1 MLDGGT
7 IRVGI
12 TVDDEQAQLSL
23 KNLKDN
29 VKNTSTSIDKYSAG
43 IEKIGKV
50 AGRVGLASVGAITKI
65 GKSALDAY
73 ANYEQLVGGVDK
85 LFGKSSSTVI
95 KNANKAYQTAGV
107 SANKYI
113 EQATSFS
120 ASLISSLNGDTQKA
134 AKITDM
140 AIRDMSDNVN
150 VFGSN
155 MDDVQRAYQG
165 FSKQNYTMLDNL
177 KLGYGGTKTE
187 MERLLKDAEKISG
200 VKYDINNLSDVYEAI
215 HVIQEEMG
223 ITGTTAKEAADTIQG
238 SVNTMKSAW
247 ENWLTAIG
255 SGSEKDIQKTTKAL
269 TKSIGNVGKNA
280 LPVIKNVLTSMKG
293 LVAFASTAFGVKL
306 VSKMILAT
314 NNLKKFKAATEGASA
329 ISGVFSGKLKAS
341 DAILG
346 STGSKVGKLAS
357 NFKFLG
363 LQGAAAAGVL
373 GTLVG
378 ALALTA
384 YGISEAYKSTHKHR
398 LETEEMIKSNQR
410 SIDNVAAVAREA
422 ENYADKL
429 TALNDKQDKTSQ
441 DIDLMAEYVKKL
453 NELYPDLNL
462 KIDKHTGKIT
472 KDGEEIKDLNKYLEK
487 NIELLREQ
495 AEAEVHKKNYK
506 KAIEKKVEDESKMP
520 DVKQNYD
527 EAKEAYNQAK
537 QSGYV
542 SPQVSQELQR
552 AKAEYHDLAR
562 AIIEDTKEVNKQE
575 INIKGWKNITK
586 EAKEAGIK
594 MSDSLKESIK
604 SGQMKLPTKP
614 SDWKKALKLQSMV
627 DEVKRSGK
635 KIPESVSEA
644 MANGDYDKGI
654 DKMERSLKK
663 STDKTS
669 KSVEKAASKSIK
681 GSFEKNIKAIQK
693 KANKNPVKFKG
704 DTKDINKKVAQTNS
718 KKLNDKTSKLKGNL
732 KDAIDKI
739 KTVNS
744 KRLNSK
750 TSKLNAKD
758 LASKVINK
766 INNKR
771 LKDKTLNIKGV
782 LTGLSAK
789 VKKALGLRRGTREI
803 PYDGY
808 QAELHKG
815 ERVLTATEN
824 NQYERMMAGFS
835 SIGTNDKQIV
845 ELINALKNNSI
856 TVITQV
862 DGRTLAQTT
871 APYMSDEIDKINYR
885 TNRKLGYV

>member
-12 TVDDEQAQLSL
+12 TVDDGQAQLSL
-23 KNLKDN
+23 KNLKDS
-29 VKNTSTSIDKYSAG
+29 VKDTSTSIDKYSAG

-50 AGRVGLASVGAITKI
+50 AGRIGLASVGAITKI
-65 GKSALDAY
+65 SKSALDAY

-85 LFGKSSSTVI
+85 LFGKSSSTII
-95 KNANKAYQTAGV
+95 KNANKAYKTAGV
-107 SANKYI
+107 SANKYM

-155 MDDVQRAYQG
+155 MEDIQRAYQG
-165 FSKQNYTMLDNL
+165 FAKQNYTMLDNL

-200 VKYDINNLSDVYEAI
+200 VKYDISNLSDVYEAI
-215 HVIQEEMG
+215 HVIQKEMN
-223 ITGTTAKEAADTIQG
+223 ITGTTAKEAADTIEG

-269 TKSIGNVGKNA
+269 TKSISNVGKNA
-280 LPVIKNVLTSMKG
+280 LPVIKNVLKSMKG

-314 NNLKKFKAATEGASA
+314 NNLKKFKAATDGASA
-329 ISGVFSGKLKAS
+329 MSGVFSGKLKAS

-346 STGSKVGKLAS
+346 STGNKVGKLAS

-363 LQGAAAAGVL
+363 VQGAAAAGAL

-429 TALNDKQDKTSQ
+429 TALNDKQDKTKQ

-472 KDGEEIKDLNKYLEK
+472 ADGKEINDLNKYLER

-495 AEAEVHKKNYK
+495 AEAEVHKKNYQ
-506 KAIEKKVEDESKMP
+506 KAIEKKVEDEGKMP
-520 DVKQNYD
+520 DVKQNYE
-527 EAKEAYNQAK
+527 EAKDAYNQAK
-537 QSGYV
+537 KSGYV

-552 AKAEYHDLAR
+552 AKSEYHDLAR
-562 AIIEDTKEVNKQE
+562 AIIEDTKEINKQE

-594 MSDSLKESIK
+594 MSDTLKQSIQ

-614 SDWKKALKLQSMV
+614 SDWKKALQLQSMV
-627 DEVKRSGK
+627 DEAKRSGK
-635 KIPESVSEA
+635 KIPESVSKA
-644 MANGDYDKGI
+644 MAEGNYDKGI
-654 DKMERSLKK
+654 NKMKK
-663 STDKTS
+663 
-669 KSVEKAASKSIK
+669 VV
-681 GSFEKNIKAIQK
+681 K
-693 KANKNPVKFKG
+693 KATKESQKEADKNPTKFKG
-704 DTKDINKKVAQTNS
+704 DTKDIDKKVKSTNS
-718 KKLNDKTSKLKGNL
+718 KKLKDKTSKLKGEL
-732 KDAIDKI
+732 KDVVQKI
-739 KTVNS
+739 SNVNKT
-744 KRLNSK
+744 KLKDK

-758 LASKVINK
+758 KASSVISS
-766 INNKR
+766 INGKK

-782 LTGLSAK
+782 LKGISAK
-789 VKKALGLRRGTREI
+789 AKKALGLRRGTREI

-815 ERVLTATEN
+815 ERVLTANEN
-824 NQYERMMAGFS
+824 NQYEKMISGFS
-835 SIGTNDKQIV
+835 SIGTNDQQIV

-862 DGRTLAQTT
+862 DGKTLAKTT
-871 APYMSDEIDKINYR
+871 APYISDEINKIDYR

>member
-12 TVDDEQAQLSL
+12 TVDDGQAQLSL
-23 KNLKDN
+23 KNLKDS
-29 VKNTSTSIDKYSAG
+29 VKDTSTSIDKYSAG

-50 AGRVGLASVGAITKI
+50 AGRIGLASVGAITKI
-65 GKSALDAY
+65 SKSALDAY

-85 LFGKSSSTVI
+85 LFGKSSSTII
-95 KNANKAYQTAGV
+95 KNANKAYRTAGV
-107 SANKYI
+107 SANKYM

-155 MDDVQRAYQG
+155 MEDIQRAYQG
-165 FSKQNYTMLDNL
+165 FAKQNYTMLDNL

-200 VKYDINNLSDVYEAI
+200 VKYDISNLSDVYEAI
-215 HVIQEEMG
+215 HVIQKEMN
-223 ITGTTAKEAADTIQG
+223 ITGTTAKEAADTIEG

-255 SGSEKDIQKTTKAL
+255 SGSEKDIQRTTKAL
-269 TKSIGNVGKNA
+269 TKSISNVGKNA
-280 LPVIKNVLTSMKG
+280 LPVIKNVLKSMKG

-314 NNLKKFKAATEGASA
+314 NNLKKFKAATDGASA
-329 ISGVFSGKLKAS
+329 MSGVFSGKLKAS

-346 STGSKVGKLAS
+346 STGNKVGKLAS

-363 LQGAAAAGVL
+363 VQGAAAAGAL

-429 TALNDKQDKTSQ
+429 TALNNKQDKTKQ

-472 KDGEEIKDLNKYLEK
+472 ADGKEINDLNKYLER
-487 NIELLREQ
+487 NIELLKQQ
-495 AEAEVHKKNYK
+495 AEADVYKKNYK

-520 DVKQNYD
+520 DVKQNYE
-527 EAKEAYNQAK
+527 EAKDAYNQAK
-537 QSGYV
+537 KSGYV

-562 AIIEDTKEVNKQE
+562 AIIEDTKEINKQE
-575 INIKGWKNITK
+575 INITGWKNITK
-586 EAKEAGIK
+586 DAKKAGVDISDTLKEALQK
-594 MSDSLKESIK
+594 
-604 SGQMKLPTKP
+604 GQMKLPTKP
-614 SDWKKALKLQSMV
+614 SDWKKALQLQSMV
-627 DEVKRSGK
+627 DEAKRSGK
-635 KIPESVSEA
+635 KIPESVSKA
-644 MANGDYDKGI
+644 MADGNYDKGI
-654 DKMERSLKK
+654 NKMKK
-663 STDKTS
+663 
-669 KSVEKAASKSIK
+669 VV
-681 GSFEKNIKAIQK
+681 K
-693 KANKNPVKFKG
+693 KATKESQKEADKNPTKFKG
-704 DTKDINKKVAQTNS
+704 DTKDIDKKVKSTNNKKL
-718 KKLNDKTSKLKGNL
+718 KDKTSKLKGEL
-732 KDAIDKI
+732 KDVVQKI
-739 KTVNS
+739 NNVN
-744 KRLNSK
+744 KQKLKDK

-758 LASKVINK
+758 KASSVISS
-766 INNKR
+766 INNKK

-782 LTGLSAK
+782 LKGISAK
-789 VKKALGLRRGTREI
+789 AKKALGLRRGTREI

-815 ERVLTATEN
+815 ERVLTANEN
-824 NQYERMMAGFS
+824 NQYEKMISGFS
-835 SIGTNDKQIV
+835 SIGTNDQQIV

-862 DGRTLAQTT
+862 DGKTLAKTT
-871 APYMSDEIDKINYR
+871 APYISDEINKIDYR

>member
-12 TVDDEQAQLSL
+12 TVDDGQAQLSL
-23 KNLKDN
+23 KNLKDS
-29 VKNTSTSIDKYSAG
+29 VKDTSTSIDKYSAG

-50 AGRVGLASVGAITKI
+50 AGRIGLASVGAITKI
-65 GKSALDAY
+65 SKSALDAY

-85 LFGKSSSTVI
+85 LFGKSSSTII
-95 KNANKAYQTAGV
+95 KNANKAYRTAGV
-107 SANKYI
+107 SANKYM

-120 ASLISSLNGDTQKA
+120 ASLISSLNGNTQKA

-155 MDDVQRAYQG
+155 MEDIQRAYQG
-165 FSKQNYTMLDNL
+165 FAKQNYTMLDNL
-177 KLGYGGTKTE
+177 KLGYGGTRTE

-200 VKYDINNLSDVYEAI
+200 VKYDISNLSDVYEAI
-215 HVIQEEMG
+215 HVIQKEMN
-223 ITGTTAKEAADTIQG
+223 ITGTTAKEAADTIEG

-255 SGSEKDIQKTTKAL
+255 SGSEKDIQRTTKAL
-269 TKSIGNVGKNA
+269 TKSISNVGKNA
-280 LPVIKNVLTSMKG
+280 LPVIKNVLKSMKG

-306 VSKMILAT
+306 ISKIILAT
-314 NNLKKFKAATEGASA
+314 NNLKKFKAATDGASA
-329 ISGVFSGKLKAS
+329 MSGVFSGKLKAS

-346 STGSKVGKLAS
+346 STGNKVGKLAS

-363 LQGAAAAGVL
+363 VQGAAAAGVL

-429 TALNDKQDKTSQ
+429 TALNDKQDKTKQ

-472 KDGEEIKDLNKYLEK
+472 ADGKEINDLNKYLER
-487 NIELLREQ
+487 NIDLLKQQ
-495 AEAEVHKKNYK
+495 AEADVYKKNYK

-527 EAKEAYNQAK
+527 EAKDAYNQAK
-537 QSGYV
+537 KSGYV

-552 AKAEYHDLAR
+552 AKSEYHDLAR
-562 AIIEDTKEVNKQE
+562 AIIEDTKEINKQE

-594 MSDSLKESIK
+594 MSDTLKQSIQ

-614 SDWKKALKLQSMV
+614 SDWKKALQLQSLV
-627 DEVKRSGK
+627 DEAKRSGK
-635 KIPESVSEA
+635 KIPESVSKA
-644 MANGDYDKGI
+644 MANGNYDKGI
-654 DKMERSLKK
+654 NKMKK
-663 STDKTS
+663 
-669 KSVEKAASKSIK
+669 VV
-681 GSFEKNIKAIQK
+681 K
-693 KANKNPVKFKG
+693 KATKESQKEADKNPTKFKG
-704 DTKDINKKVAQTNS
+704 DTKDIDKKVKSTNS
-718 KKLNDKTSKLKGNL
+718 KKLKDKTSKLKGEL
-732 KDAIDKI
+732 KDVVQKI
-739 KTVNS
+739 SSVNKT
-744 KRLNSK
+744 KLKDK

-758 LASKVINK
+758 KASSVISS
-766 INNKR
+766 INGKK

-782 LTGLSAK
+782 LKGISAK
-789 VKKALGLRRGTREI
+789 AKKALGLRRGTREI

-815 ERVLTATEN
+815 ERVLTANEN
-824 NQYERMMAGFS
+824 NQYEKMISGFS
-835 SIGTNDKQIV
+835 SIGTNDQQIV

-862 DGRTLAQTT
+862 DGKTLAKTT
-871 APYMSDEIDKINYR
+871 APYISDEINKIDYR

>member
-12 TVDDEQAQLSL
+12 TVDDGQAQLSL
-23 KNLKDN
+23 KNLKDS
-29 VKNTSTSIDKYSAG
+29 VKDTSTSIDKYSAG

-50 AGRVGLASVGAITKI
+50 AGRIGLASVGAITKI
-65 GKSALDAY
+65 SKSALDAY

-85 LFGKSSSTVI
+85 LFGKSSSTII
-95 KNANKAYQTAGV
+95 KNANKAYRTAGV
-107 SANKYI
+107 SANKYM

-155 MDDVQRAYQG
+155 MEDIQRAYQG
-165 FSKQNYTMLDNL
+165 FAKQNYTMLDNL

-200 VKYDINNLSDVYEAI
+200 VKYDISNLSDVYEAI
-215 HVIQEEMG
+215 HVIQKEMN
-223 ITGTTAKEAADTIQG
+223 ITGTTAKEAADTIEG

-269 TKSIGNVGKNA
+269 TKSISNVGKNA
-280 LPVIKNVLTSMKG
+280 LPVIKNVLKSMKG

-306 VSKMILAT
+306 ISKIILAT
-314 NNLKKFKAATEGASA
+314 NNLKKFKAATDGASA
-329 ISGVFSGKLKAS
+329 MSGVFSGKLKAS

-346 STGSKVGKLAS
+346 STGNKVGKLAS

-363 LQGAAAAGVL
+363 VQGAAAAGVL

-429 TALNDKQDKTSQ
+429 TALNDKQDKTKQ

-472 KDGEEIKDLNKYLEK
+472 ADGKEINDLNKYLER
-487 NIELLREQ
+487 NIDLLKQQ
-495 AEAEVHKKNYK
+495 AEADVYKKNYK

-527 EAKEAYNQAK
+527 EAKDAYNQAK
-537 QSGYV
+537 KSGYV

-552 AKAEYHDLAR
+552 AKSEYHDLAR
-562 AIIEDTKEVNKQE
+562 AIIEDTKEINKQE

-594 MSDSLKESIK
+594 MSDTLKQSIQ

-614 SDWKKALKLQSMV
+614 SDWKKALQLQSLV
-627 DEVKRSGK
+627 DEAKRSGK
-635 KIPESVSEA
+635 KIPESVSKA
-644 MANGDYDKGI
+644 MANGNYDKGI
-654 DKMERSLKK
+654 NKMKK
-663 STDKTS
+663 
-669 KSVEKAASKSIK
+669 VV
-681 GSFEKNIKAIQK
+681 K
-693 KANKNPVKFKG
+693 KATKESQKEADKNPTKFKG
-704 DTKDINKKVAQTNS
+704 DTKDIDKKVKSTNS
-718 KKLNDKTSKLKGNL
+718 KKLKDKTSKLKGEL
-732 KDAIDKI
+732 KDVVQKI
-739 KTVNS
+739 SSVNKT
-744 KRLNSK
+744 KLKDK

-758 LASKVINK
+758 KASSVISS
-766 INNKR
+766 INGKK

-782 LTGLSAK
+782 LKGISAK
-789 VKKALGLRRGTREI
+789 AKKALGLRRGTREI

-815 ERVLTATEN
+815 ERVLTANEN
-824 NQYERMMAGFS
+824 NQYEKMISGFS
-835 SIGTNDKQIV
+835 SIGTNDQQIV

-862 DGRTLAQTT
+862 DGKTLAKTT
-871 APYMSDEIDKINYR
+871 APYISDEINKIDYR

>member
-12 TVDDEQAQLSL
+12 TVDDGQAQLSL
-23 KNLKDN
+23 KNLKDS
-29 VKNTSTSIDKYSAG
+29 VKDTSTSIDKYSAG

-50 AGRVGLASVGAITKI
+50 AGRIGLASVGAITKI
-65 GKSALDAY
+65 SKSALDAY

-85 LFGKSSSTVI
+85 LFGKSSSTII
-95 KNANKAYQTAGV
+95 KNANKAYRTAGV
-107 SANKYI
+107 SANKYM

-155 MDDVQRAYQG
+155 MEDIQRAYQG
-165 FSKQNYTMLDNL
+165 FAKQNYTMLDNL

-200 VKYDINNLSDVYEAI
+200 VKYDISNLSDVYEAI
-215 HVIQEEMG
+215 HVIQKEMN
-223 ITGTTAKEAADTIQG
+223 ITGTTAKEAADTIEG

-269 TKSIGNVGKNA
+269 TKSISNVGKNA
-280 LPVIKNVLTSMKG
+280 LPVIKNVLKSMKG

-314 NNLKKFKAATEGASA
+314 NNLKKFKAATDGASA
-329 ISGVFSGKLKAS
+329 MSGVFSGKLKAS

-346 STGSKVGKLAS
+346 STGNKVGKLAS

-363 LQGAAAAGVL
+363 VQGAAAAGAL

-429 TALNDKQDKTSQ
+429 TALNDKQDKTKQ

-472 KDGEEIKDLNKYLEK
+472 ADGKEINDLNKYLER
-487 NIELLREQ
+487 NIDLLKQQ
-495 AEAEVHKKNYK
+495 AEADVYKKNYK
-506 KAIEKKVEDESKMP
+506 KAIEKKVEDEGKMP
-520 DVKQNYD
+520 DVKQNYE
-527 EAKEAYNQAK
+527 EAKDAYNQAK
-537 QSGYV
+537 KSGYV

-594 MSDSLKESIK
+594 MSDTLKQSIQ

-614 SDWKKALKLQSMV
+614 SDWKKALQLQSLV
-627 DEVKRSGK
+627 DEAKKSGK
-635 KIPESVSEA
+635 KIPESVSKA
-644 MANGDYDKGI
+644 MAEGNYDKGI
-654 DKMERSLKK
+654 NKMKK
-663 STDKTS
+663 
-669 KSVEKAASKSIK
+669 VV
-681 GSFEKNIKAIQK
+681 K
-693 KANKNPVKFKG
+693 KATKESQKEADKNPTKFKG
-704 DTKDINKKVAQTNS
+704 DTKDVDKKIKSANS
-718 KKLNDKTSKLKGNL
+718 KKLKDKTSKLKGEL
-732 KDAIDKI
+732 KDVVQKI
-739 KTVNS
+739 SNVN
-744 KRLNSK
+744 KQKLKDK
-750 TSKLNAKD
+750 TSKLQAKD
-758 LASKVINK
+758 KASSVISS
-766 INNKR
+766 INGKK

-782 LTGLSAK
+782 LKGISAK
-789 VKKALGLRRGTREI
+789 AKKALGLRRGTREI

-815 ERVLTATEN
+815 ERVLTANEN
-824 NQYERMMAGFS
+824 NQYEKMISGFS
-835 SIGTNDKQIV
+835 SIGTNDQQIV

-862 DGRTLAQTT
+862 DGKTLAKTT
-871 APYMSDEIDKINYR
+871 APYISDEINKIDYR

>member
-12 TVDDEQAQLSL
+12 TVDDGQAQLSL
-23 KNLKDN
+23 KNLKDS
-29 VKNTSTSIDKYSAG
+29 VKDTSTSIDKYSAG

-50 AGRVGLASVGAITKI
+50 AGRIGLASVGAITKI
-65 GKSALDAY
+65 SKSALDAY

-85 LFGKSSSTVI
+85 LFGKSSSTII
-95 KNANKAYQTAGV
+95 KNANKAYRTAGV
-107 SANKYI
+107 SANKYM

-155 MDDVQRAYQG
+155 MEDIQRAYQG
-165 FSKQNYTMLDNL
+165 FAKQNYTMLDNL

-200 VKYDINNLSDVYEAI
+200 VKYDISNLSDVYEAI
-215 HVIQEEMG
+215 HVIQKEMN
-223 ITGTTAKEAADTIQG
+223 ITGTTAKEAADTIEG

-255 SGSEKDIQKTTKAL
+255 SGSEKDIQRTTKAL
-269 TKSIGNVGKNA
+269 TKSISNVGKNA
-280 LPVIKNVLTSMKG
+280 LPVIKNVLKSMKG

-306 VSKMILAT
+306 VSKIILAT
-314 NNLKKFKAATEGASA
+314 NNLKKFKAATDGASA
-329 ISGVFSGKLKAS
+329 MSGVFSGKLKAS

-346 STGSKVGKLAS
+346 STGNKVGKLAS

-363 LQGAAAAGVL
+363 VQGAAAAGVL

-429 TALNDKQDKTSQ
+429 TALNDKQDKTKQ

-472 KDGEEIKDLNKYLEK
+472 ADGKEINDLNKYLER

-495 AEAEVHKKNYK
+495 AEAEVHKKNYQ

-520 DVKQNYD
+520 DVKQNYE
-527 EAKEAYNQAK
+527 EAKDAYNQAK
-537 QSGYV
+537 KSGYV

-552 AKAEYHDLAR
+552 AKSEYHDLAR
-562 AIIEDTKEVNKQE
+562 AIIEDTKEINKQE

-594 MSDSLKESIK
+594 MSDTLKQSIQ

-614 SDWKKALKLQSMV
+614 SDWKKALQLQSLV
-627 DEVKRSGK
+627 DEAKRSGK
-635 KIPESVSEA
+635 KIPESVSKA
-644 MANGDYDKGI
+644 MADGNYDKGI
-654 DKMERSLKK
+654 NKMKK
-663 STDKTS
+663 
-669 KSVEKAASKSIK
+669 VV
-681 GSFEKNIKAIQK
+681 K
-693 KANKNPVKFKG
+693 KATKESQKEADKHPTKFKG
-704 DTKDINKKVAQTNS
+704 DTKDIDKKVKSTNS
-718 KKLNDKTSKLKGNL
+718 KKLKDKTSKLKGEL
-732 KDAIDKI
+732 KDVVQKI
-739 KTVNS
+739 SNVN
-744 KRLNSK
+744 KQKLKDK

-758 LASKVINK
+758 KASSVINS
-766 INNKR
+766 INGKK

-782 LTGLSAK
+782 LKGISAK
-789 VKKALGLRRGTREI
+789 AKKALGLRRGTREI

-815 ERVLTATEN
+815 ERVLTANEN
-824 NQYERMMAGFS
+824 NQYEKMISGFS
-835 SIGTNDKQIV
+835 SIGTNDQQIV

-862 DGRTLAQTT
+862 DGKTLAKTT
-871 APYMSDEIDKINYR
+871 APYISDEINKIDYR

>member
-12 TVDDEQAQLSL
+12 TVDDGQAQLSL
-23 KNLKDN
+23 KNLKDS
-29 VKNTSTSIDKYSAG
+29 VKDTSTSIDKYSAG

-50 AGRVGLASVGAITKI
+50 AGRIGLASVGAITKI
-65 GKSALDAY
+65 SKSALDAY

-85 LFGKSSSTVI
+85 LFGKSSSTII
-95 KNANKAYQTAGV
+95 KNANKAYRTAGV
-107 SANKYI
+107 SANKYM

-155 MDDVQRAYQG
+155 MEDIQRAYQG
-165 FSKQNYTMLDNL
+165 FAKQNYTMLDNL

-200 VKYDINNLSDVYEAI
+200 VKYDISNLSDVYEAI
-215 HVIQEEMG
+215 HVIQKEMN
-223 ITGTTAKEAADTIQG
+223 ITGTTAKEAADTIEG

-269 TKSIGNVGKNA
+269 TKSISNVGKNA
-280 LPVIKNVLTSMKG
+280 LPVIKNVLKSMKG

-306 VSKMILAT
+306 VSKIILAT
-314 NNLKKFKAATEGASA
+314 NNLKKFKAATDGASA
-329 ISGVFSGKLKAS
+329 MSGVFSGKLKAS

-346 STGSKVGKLAS
+346 STGNKVGKLAS

-363 LQGAAAAGVL
+363 VQGAAAAGVL

-429 TALNDKQDKTSQ
+429 TALNNKQDKTKQ

-472 KDGEEIKDLNKYLEK
+472 ADGKEINDLNKYLER
-487 NIELLREQ
+487 NIELLKQQ
-495 AEAEVHKKNYK
+495 AEADVYKKNYK

-520 DVKQNYD
+520 DVKQNYE
-527 EAKEAYNQAK
+527 EAKDAYNQAK
-537 QSGYV
+537 KSGYV

-562 AIIEDTKEVNKQE
+562 AIIEDTKEINKQE

-586 EAKEAGIK
+586 EAKKAGVDI
-594 MSDSLKESIK
+594 SDTLKEALQK
-604 SGQMKLPTKP
+604 GQMKLPTKP
-614 SDWKKALKLQSMV
+614 SDWKKALQLQSLV
-627 DEVKRSGK
+627 DEAKRSGK
-635 KIPESVSEA
+635 KIPESVSKA
-644 MANGDYDKGI
+644 MADGNYDKGI
-654 DKMERSLKK
+654 NKMKK
-663 STDKTS
+663 
-669 KSVEKAASKSIK
+669 VV
-681 GSFEKNIKAIQK
+681 K
-693 KANKNPVKFKG
+693 KATKESQKEADKNPTKFKG
-704 DTKDINKKVAQTNS
+704 DTKDIDKKVKSANS
-718 KKLNDKTSKLKGNL
+718 KKLKDKTSKLKGEL
-732 KDAIDKI
+732 KDVVQKI
-739 KTVNS
+739 SNVNKT
-744 KRLNSK
+744 KLKDK
-750 TSKLNAKD
+750 TSKLQAKD
-758 LASKVINK
+758 KASSVISS
-766 INNKR
+766 INGKK

-782 LTGLSAK
+782 LKGISAK
-789 VKKALGLRRGTREI
+789 AKKALGLRRGTREI

-815 ERVLTATEN
+815 ERVLTANEN
-824 NQYERMMAGFS
+824 NQYEKMISGFS
-835 SIGTNDKQIV
+835 SIGTNDQQIV

-862 DGRTLAQTT
+862 DGKTLAKTT
-871 APYMSDEIDKINYR
+871 APYISDEINKIDYR

>member
-12 TVDDEQAQLSL
+12 TVDDGQAQLSL
-23 KNLKDN
+23 KNLKDS
-29 VKNTSTSIDKYSAG
+29 VKDTSTSIDRYSAG

-50 AGRVGLASVGAITKI
+50 AGRIGLASVGAITKI
-65 GKSALDAY
+65 SKSALDAY

-85 LFGKSSSTVI
+85 LFGKSSSTII
-95 KNANKAYQTAGV
+95 KNANKAYRTAGV
-107 SANKYI
+107 SANKYM

-155 MDDVQRAYQG
+155 MEDVQRAYQG

-177 KLGYGGTKTE
+177 KLGYGGTRTE

-200 VKYDINNLSDVYEAI
+200 VKYDISNLSDVYEAI
-215 HVIQEEMG
+215 HVIQEEMN
-223 ITGTTAKEAADTIQG
+223 ITGTTAKEAADTIEG

-269 TKSIGNVGKNA
+269 TKSISNVGKNA
-280 LPVIKNVLTSMKG
+280 LPVIKNVLKSMKG

-306 VSKMILAT
+306 VSKIILAT
-314 NNLKKFKAATEGASA
+314 NNLKKFKQATDGASA
-329 ISGVFSGKLKAS
+329 MSGVFSGKLKAS

-346 STGSKVGKLAS
+346 STGNKVGKLAS

-363 LQGAAAAGVL
+363 VQGAAAAGVL

-410 SIDNVAAVAREA
+410 SIDNVAEVAREA

-429 TALNDKQDKTSQ
+429 TALNNKQDKTKQ

-472 KDGEEIKDLNKYLEK
+472 ADGKEINDLNKYLER
-487 NIELLREQ
+487 NIELLRQQ
-495 AEAEVHKKNYK
+495 AEANVYKKNYQ

-520 DVKQNYD
+520 DVKQNYE
-527 EAKEAYNQAK
+527 EAKDAYNQAK
-537 QSGYV
+537 KSGYV
-542 SPQVSQELQR
+542 SPQVSQELQK
-552 AKAEYHDLAR
+552 AKSEYHDLAR
-562 AIIEDTKEVNKQE
+562 AIIEDTKEINKQE
-575 INIKGWKNITK
+575 INITGWKNITK
-586 EAKEAGIK
+586 EAKKAGIK
-594 MSDSLKESIK
+594 MSDTLKESLK

-614 SDWKKALKLQSMV
+614 SDWKKALQLQSLV
-627 DEVKRSGK
+627 DEAKKSGK
-635 KIPESVSEA
+635 KIPESVSKA
-644 MANGDYDKGI
+644 MAEGNYDKGI
-654 DKMERSLKK
+654 NKMKK
-663 STDKTS
+663 
-669 KSVEKAASKSIK
+669 VV
-681 GSFEKNIKAIQK
+681 K
-693 KANKNPVKFKG
+693 KATKEGQKEADKHPTKFKA
-704 DTKDINKKVAQTNS
+704 DTKDVDKKVKSANS
-718 KKLNDKTSKLKGNL
+718 KKLKDKTSKLKGELKDVVQKINSVNKQKLKDKTSNL
-732 KDAIDKI
+732 K
-739 KTVNS
+739 
-744 KRLNSK
+744 
-750 TSKLNAKD
+750 AKD
-758 LASKVINK
+758 KASSVISS
-766 INNKR
+766 INGKK

-782 LTGLSAK
+782 LKGISAK
-789 VKKALGLRRGTREI
+789 AKKALGLRRGTREI

-815 ERVLTATEN
+815 ERVLTANEN
-824 NQYERMMAGFS
+824 NQYEKMMSGFS
-835 SIGTNDKQIV
+835 SIGTNDQQIV
-845 ELINALKNNSI
+845 ELINALKSNSI

-862 DGRTLAQTT
+862 DGKTLAKTT
-871 APYMSDEIDKINYR
+871 APYISDEINKIDYR

>member
-12 TVDDEQAQLSL
+12 TVDDGQAQLSL
-23 KNLKDN
+23 KNLKDS
-29 VKNTSTSIDKYSAG
+29 VKDTSTSIDKYSAG

-50 AGRVGLASVGAITKI
+50 AGRIGLASVGAITKI
-65 GKSALDAY
+65 SKSALDAY

-85 LFGKSSSTVI
+85 LFGKSSSTII
-95 KNANKAYQTAGV
+95 KNANKAYRTAGV
-107 SANKYI
+107 SANKYM

-155 MDDVQRAYQG
+155 MEDVQRAYQG
-165 FSKQNYTMLDNL
+165 FAKQNYTMLDNL
-177 KLGYGGTKTE
+177 KLGYGGTRTE

-215 HVIQEEMG
+215 HVIQKEMN
-223 ITGTTAKEAADTIQG
+223 ITGTTAKEAADTIEG

-269 TKSIGNVGKNA
+269 TKSISNVGKNA
-280 LPVIKNVLTSMKG
+280 LPVIKNVLKSMKG

-306 VSKMILAT
+306 ISKIILAT
-314 NNLKKFKAATEGASA
+314 NNLKKFKAATDGASA
-329 ISGVFSGKLKAS
+329 MSGVFSGKLKAS

-346 STGSKVGKLAS
+346 STGNKVGKLAS

-363 LQGAAAAGVL
+363 VQGAAAAGAL

-429 TALNDKQDKTSQ
+429 TALNDKQDKTKQ

-472 KDGEEIKDLNKYLEK
+472 ADGKEINDLNKYLER
-487 NIELLREQ
+487 NIDLLKQQ
-495 AEAEVHKKNYK
+495 AEADVYKKNYK

-520 DVKQNYD
+520 DVKQNYE
-527 EAKEAYNQAK
+527 EAKDAYNQAK
-537 QSGYV
+537 KSGYV

-594 MSDSLKESIK
+594 MSDTLKQSIQ

-614 SDWKKALKLQSMV
+614 SDWKKALQLQSLV
-627 DEVKRSGK
+627 DEAKRSGK
-635 KIPESVSEA
+635 KIPESVSKA
-644 MANGDYDKGI
+644 MADGNYDKGI
-654 DKMERSLKK
+654 NKMKK
-663 STDKTS
+663 
-669 KSVEKAASKSIK
+669 VV
-681 GSFEKNIKAIQK
+681 K
-693 KANKNPVKFKG
+693 KATKESQKEADKNPTKFKG
-704 DTKDINKKVAQTNS
+704 DTKDVDKKIKSANS
-718 KKLNDKTSKLKGNL
+718 KKLKDKTSKLKGEL
-732 KDAIDKI
+732 KDVVQKI
-739 KTVNS
+739 SNVNKT
-744 KRLNSK
+744 KLKDK

-758 LASKVINK
+758 KASSVISS
-766 INNKR
+766 INNKK

-782 LTGLSAK
+782 LKGISAK
-789 VKKALGLRRGTREI
+789 AKKALGLRRGTREI

-815 ERVLTATEN
+815 ERVLTANEN
-824 NQYERMMAGFS
+824 NQYEKMISGFS
-835 SIGTNDKQIV
+835 SIGTNDQQIV

-862 DGRTLAQTT
+862 DGKTLAKTT
-871 APYMSDEIDKINYR
+871 APYISDEINKIDYR

>member
-12 TVDDEQAQLSL
+12 TVDDGQAQLSL
-23 KNLKDN
+23 KNLKDS
-29 VKNTSTSIDKYSAG
+29 VKDTSTSIDRYSAG

-50 AGRVGLASVGAITKI
+50 AGRIGLASVGAITKI
-65 GKSALDAY
+65 SKSALDAY

-85 LFGKSSSTVI
+85 LFGKSSSTII
-95 KNANKAYQTAGV
+95 KNANKAYRTAGV
-107 SANKYI
+107 SANKYM

-155 MDDVQRAYQG
+155 MEDVQRAYQG
-165 FSKQNYTMLDNL
+165 FAKQNYTMLDNL
-177 KLGYGGTKTE
+177 KLGYGGTRTE

-215 HVIQEEMG
+215 HIIQKEMN
-223 ITGTTAKEAADTIQG
+223 ITGTTAKEAADTIEG

-269 TKSIGNVGKNA
+269 TKSISNVGKNA
-280 LPVIKNVLTSMKG
+280 LPVIKNVLKSMKG

-306 VSKMILAT
+306 ISKIILAT
-314 NNLKKFKAATEGASA
+314 NNLKKFKAATDGASA
-329 ISGVFSGKLKAS
+329 MSGVFSGKLKAS

-346 STGSKVGKLAS
+346 STGNKVGKLAS

-363 LQGAAAAGVL
+363 VQGAAAAGVL

-429 TALNDKQDKTSQ
+429 TALNNKQDKTKQ

-472 KDGEEIKDLNKYLEK
+472 ADGKEINDLNKYLER
-487 NIELLREQ
+487 NIDLLKQQ
-495 AEAEVHKKNYK
+495 AEADVYKKNYK

-520 DVKQNYD
+520 DVKQNYE
-527 EAKEAYNQAK
+527 EAKDAYNQAK
-537 QSGYV
+537 KSGYV

-552 AKAEYHDLAR
+552 AKSEYHDLAR
-562 AIIEDTKEVNKQE
+562 AIIEDTKEINKQE

-594 MSDSLKESIK
+594 MSDTLKQSIQ

-614 SDWKKALKLQSMV
+614 SDWKKALQLQSLV
-627 DEVKRSGK
+627 DEAKRSGK
-635 KIPESVSEA
+635 KIPESVSKA
-644 MANGDYDKGI
+644 MANGNYDKGI
-654 DKMERSLKK
+654 NKMKK
-663 STDKTS
+663 
-669 KSVEKAASKSIK
+669 VV
-681 GSFEKNIKAIQK
+681 K
-693 KANKNPVKFKG
+693 KATKESQKEADKNPTKFKG
-704 DTKDINKKVAQTNS
+704 DTKDIDKKVKSANS
-718 KKLNDKTSKLKGNL
+718 KKLKDKTSKLKGEL
-732 KDAIDKI
+732 KDVVQKI
-739 KTVNS
+739 SNVNKT
-744 KRLNSK
+744 KLKDK

-758 LASKVINK
+758 KASSVISS
-766 INNKR
+766 INGKK

-782 LTGLSAK
+782 LKGISAK
-789 VKKALGLRRGTREI
+789 AKKALGLRRGTREI

-815 ERVLTATEN
+815 ERVLTANEN
-824 NQYERMMAGFS
+824 NQYEKMISGFS
-835 SIGTNDKQIV
+835 SIGTNDQQIV

-862 DGRTLAQTT
+862 DGKTLAKTT
-871 APYMSDEIDKINYR
+871 APYISDEINKIDYR

>member
-12 TVDDEQAQLSL
+12 TVDDGQAQLSL
-23 KNLKDN
+23 KNLKDS
-29 VKNTSTSIDKYSAG
+29 VKDTSTSIDKYSAG

-50 AGRVGLASVGAITKI
+50 AGRIGLASIGAITKI
-65 GKSALDAY
+65 SKSALDAY

-85 LFGKSSSTVI
+85 LFGKSSSTII
-95 KNANKAYQTAGV
+95 KNANKAYKTAGV
-107 SANKYI
+107 SANKYM

-155 MDDVQRAYQG
+155 MEDVQRAYQG
-165 FSKQNYTMLDNL
+165 FAKQNYTMLDNL

-200 VKYDINNLSDVYEAI
+200 VKYDISNLSDVYEAI
-215 HVIQEEMG
+215 HVIQKEMN
-223 ITGTTAKEAADTIQG
+223 ITGTTAKEASKTIEG
-238 SVNTMKSAW
+238 SVNSMKSAW

-269 TKSIGNVGKNA
+269 TKSISNVGKNA
-280 LPVIKNVLTSMKG
+280 LPVITNVLKSMKG

-314 NNLKKFKAATEGASA
+314 NNLKKFKQATDGASA
-329 ISGVFSGKLKAS
+329 MSGVFSGKLKAS

-346 STGSKVGKLAS
+346 STGNKVGKLAS

-363 LQGAAAAGVL
+363 VQGAAAAGAL

-429 TALNDKQDKTSQ
+429 TALNDKQNKTNQ

-453 NELYPDLNL
+453 NEIYPDLNL

-472 KDGEEIKDLNKYLEK
+472 ADGKEINDLNKYLER
-487 NIELLREQ
+487 NIDLLKQQ
-495 AEAEVHKKNYK
+495 AEANVHKKNYQ

-520 DVKQNYD
+520 EVKQNYD
-527 EAKEAYNQAK
+527 EAKDAYNQAK
-537 QSGYV
+537 KSGYV
-542 SPQVSQELQR
+542 SPQLSQELQR

-575 INIKGWKNITK
+575 INITGWKNITK
-586 EAKEAGIK
+586 DAKKAGVDISDTLKEALQK
-594 MSDSLKESIK
+594 
-604 SGQMKLPTKP
+604 GQMKLPTKP
-614 SDWKKALKLQSMV
+614 SDWKKALQLQSLV
-627 DEVKRSGK
+627 DEAKRSGK
-635 KIPESVSEA
+635 KIPESVSKA
-644 MANGDYDKGI
+644 MAEGNYDKGI
-654 DKMERSLKK
+654 NKMKK
-663 STDKTS
+663 
-669 KSVEKAASKSIK
+669 VV
-681 GSFEKNIKAIQK
+681 K
-693 KANKNPVKFKG
+693 KATKEGQKEADKHPTKFKG
-704 DTKDINKKVAQTNS
+704 DTKDINKKVKSANS
-718 KKLNDKTSKLKGNL
+718 KKLKDKTSKLKGELRDAIQKINNVNRTKL
-732 KDAIDKI
+732 KD
-739 KTVNS
+739 
-744 KRLNSK
+744 K
-750 TSKLNAKD
+750 TSKLQAKD
-758 LASKVINK
+758 KASSVISS
-766 INNKR
+766 INNKK
-771 LKDKTLNIKGV
+771 LKDKTLNIKGI
-782 LTGLSAK
+782 LKGISAK
-789 VKKALGLRRGTREI
+789 AKKALGLRRGTREI

-815 ERVLTATEN
+815 ERVLTANEN
-824 NQYERMMAGFS
+824 NQYEKMMAGFS
-835 SIGTNDKQIV
+835 SVGTNDQQIV

-862 DGRTLAQTT
+862 DGKTLAKTT
-871 APYMSDEIDKINYR
+871 APYISDEINKIDYR

>member
-12 TVDDEQAQLSL
+12 TVDDGQAQLSL
-23 KNLKDN
+23 KNLKDS
-29 VKNTSTSIDKYSAG
+29 VKDTSTSIDKYSAG

-50 AGRVGLASVGAITKI
+50 AGRIGLASVGAITKI
-65 GKSALDAY
+65 SKSALDAY

-155 MDDVQRAYQG
+155 MEDIQRAYQG
-165 FSKQNYTMLDNL
+165 FAKQNYTMLDNL
-177 KLGYGGTKTE
+177 KLGYGGTRTE

-200 VKYDINNLSDVYEAI
+200 VKYDISNLSDVYEAI
-215 HVIQEEMG
+215 HVIQKEMN
-223 ITGTTAKEAADTIQG
+223 ITGTTAKEAADTIEG

-269 TKSIGNVGKNA
+269 TKSISNVGKNA
-280 LPVIKNVLTSMKG
+280 LPVIKNVLKSMKG

-314 NNLKKFKAATEGASA
+314 NNLKKFKAATDGASA
-329 ISGVFSGKLKAS
+329 MSGVFSGKLKAS

-346 STGSKVGKLAS
+346 STGNKVGKLAS

-363 LQGAAAAGVL
+363 VQGAAAAGVL

-429 TALNDKQDKTSQ
+429 TALNDKQDKTNQ

-472 KDGEEIKDLNKYLEK
+472 ADGKEIKDLNKYLER

-495 AEAEVHKKNYK
+495 AEADVYKKNYK
-506 KAIEKKVEDESKMP
+506 KAIEKKVEDEGKMP
-520 DVKQNYD
+520 DVKQNYE
-527 EAKEAYNQAK
+527 EAKDAYNQAK
-537 QSGYV
+537 KSGYV

-552 AKAEYHDLAR
+552 AKSEYHDLAR
-562 AIIEDTKEVNKQE
+562 AIIEDTKEINKQE

-594 MSDSLKESIK
+594 MSDTLKQSIQ

-614 SDWKKALKLQSMV
+614 SDWKKALQLQSMV
-627 DEVKRSGK
+627 DEAKRSGK
-635 KIPESVSEA
+635 KIPESVSKA
-644 MANGDYDKGI
+644 MANGNYDKGI
-654 DKMERSLKK
+654 NKMKK
-663 STDKTS
+663 
-669 KSVEKAASKSIK
+669 VV
-681 GSFEKNIKAIQK
+681 K
-693 KANKNPVKFKG
+693 KATKESQKEADKNPTKFKG
-704 DTKDINKKVAQTNS
+704 DTKDIDKKVKSTNS
-718 KKLNDKTSKLKGNL
+718 KKLKDKTSKLKGEL
-732 KDAIDKI
+732 KDVVQKI
-739 KTVNS
+739 SSVNKT
-744 KRLNSK
+744 KLKDK

-758 LASKVINK
+758 KASSVISS
-766 INNKR
+766 INGKK

-782 LTGLSAK
+782 LKGISAK
-789 VKKALGLRRGTREI
+789 AKKALGLRRGTREI

-815 ERVLTATEN
+815 ERVLTANEN
-824 NQYERMMAGFS
+824 NQYEKMISGFS
-835 SIGTNDKQIV
+835 SIGTNDQQIV

-862 DGRTLAQTT
+862 DGKTLAKTT
-871 APYMSDEIDKINYR
+871 APYISDEINKIDYR

>member
-12 TVDDEQAQLSL
+12 TVDDGQAQLSL
-23 KNLKDN
+23 KNLKDS
-29 VKNTSTSIDKYSAG
+29 VKDTSTSIDKYSAG

-50 AGRVGLASVGAITKI
+50 AGRIGLASVGAITKI
-65 GKSALDAY
+65 SKSALDAY

-85 LFGKSSSTVI
+85 LFGKSSSTII
-95 KNANKAYQTAGV
+95 KNANKAYRTAGV
-107 SANKYI
+107 SANKYM

-120 ASLISSLNGDTQKA
+120 ASLISSLNGNTQKA

-155 MDDVQRAYQG
+155 MEDVQRAYQG

-177 KLGYGGTKTE
+177 KLGYGGTRTE

-200 VKYDINNLSDVYEAI
+200 VKYDISNLSDVYEAI
-215 HVIQEEMG
+215 HVIQKEMN
-223 ITGTTAKEAADTIQG
+223 ITGTTAKEAADTIEG

-269 TKSIGNVGKNA
+269 TKSISNVGKNA
-280 LPVIKNVLTSMKG
+280 LPVINNVLKSMKG

-314 NNLKKFKAATEGASA
+314 NNLKKFKEATDGASA
-329 ISGVFSGKLKAS
+329 MSGVFSGKLKAS

-346 STGSKVGKLAS
+346 STGNKVGKLAS

-363 LQGAAAAGVL
+363 VQGAAAAGVL

-429 TALNDKQDKTSQ
+429 TALNDKQDKTKQ

-472 KDGEEIKDLNKYLEK
+472 ADGKEINDLNKYLER
-487 NIELLREQ
+487 NIELLKQQ
-495 AEAEVHKKNYK
+495 AEADVYKKNYK
-506 KAIEKKVEDESKMP
+506 KAIEKKVEDEGKMP
-520 DVKQNYD
+520 DVKQNYE
-527 EAKEAYNQAK
+527 EAKDAYNQAK
-537 QSGYV
+537 KSGYV

-562 AIIEDTKEVNKQE
+562 AIIEDTKEINKQE
-575 INIKGWKNITK
+575 INITGWKNITK
-586 EAKEAGIK
+586 DAKKAGVDISDTLKEALQK
-594 MSDSLKESIK
+594 
-604 SGQMKLPTKP
+604 GQMKLPTKP
-614 SDWKKALKLQSMV
+614 SDWKKALQLQSMV
-627 DEVKRSGK
+627 DEAKRSGK
-635 KIPESVSEA
+635 KIPESVSKA
-644 MANGDYDKGI
+644 MADGNYDKGI
-654 DKMERSLKK
+654 NKMKK
-663 STDKTS
+663 
-669 KSVEKAASKSIK
+669 VV
-681 GSFEKNIKAIQK
+681 K
-693 KANKNPVKFKG
+693 KATKESQKEADKNPTKFKG
-704 DTKDINKKVAQTNS
+704 NTKDIDKKVKSANNKKL
-718 KKLNDKTSKLKGNL
+718 KDKISKLKGEP
-732 KDAIDKI
+732 KDAIQKINSVNKQKLKDKI
-739 KTVNS
+739 
-744 KRLNSK
+744 
-750 TSKLNAKD
+750 SKLHAKD
-758 LASKVINK
+758 KASSVISS
-766 INNKR
+766 INNKK

-782 LTGLSAK
+782 LKGISAK
-789 VKKALGLRRGTREI
+789 AKKALGLRRGTREI

-815 ERVLTATEN
+815 ERVLTANEN
-824 NQYERMMAGFS
+824 NQYEKMMSGFS
-835 SIGTNDKQIV
+835 SIGTNDQQIV
-845 ELINALKNNSI
+845 ELVNALKSNSI

-862 DGRTLAQTT
+862 DGKTLAKTT
-871 APYMSDEIDKINYR
+871 APYISDEINKIDYR

>member
-12 TVDDEQAQLSL
+12 TVDDGQAQLSL
-23 KNLKDN
+23 KNLKDS
-29 VKNTSTSIDKYSAG
+29 VKDTSTSIDKYSAG

-50 AGRVGLASVGAITKI
+50 AGRIGLASVGAITKI
-65 GKSALDAY
+65 SKSALDAY

-85 LFGKSSSTVI
+85 LFGKSSSTII
-95 KNANKAYQTAGV
+95 KNANKAYRTAGV
-107 SANKYI
+107 SANKYM

-155 MDDVQRAYQG
+155 MEDIQRAYQG
-165 FSKQNYTMLDNL
+165 FAKQNYTMLDNL

-200 VKYDINNLSDVYEAI
+200 VKYDISNLSDVYEAI
-215 HVIQEEMG
+215 HVIQKEMN
-223 ITGTTAKEAADTIQG
+223 ITGTTAKEAADTIEG

-269 TKSIGNVGKNA
+269 TKSISNVGKNA
-280 LPVIKNVLTSMKG
+280 LPVIKNVLKSMKG

-306 VSKMILAT
+306 VSKIILAT
-314 NNLKKFKAATEGASA
+314 NNLKKFKAATDGASA
-329 ISGVFSGKLKAS
+329 MSGVFSGKLKAS

-346 STGSKVGKLAS
+346 STGNKVGKLAS

-363 LQGAAAAGVL
+363 VQGAAAAGVL

-429 TALNDKQDKTSQ
+429 TALNDKQDKTKQ

-472 KDGEEIKDLNKYLEK
+472 ADGKEINDLNKYLER
-487 NIELLREQ
+487 NIELLKQQ
-495 AEAEVHKKNYK
+495 AEADVYKKNYK

-520 DVKQNYD
+520 DVKQNYE
-527 EAKEAYNQAK
+527 EAKKAYNQAK

-542 SPQVSQELQR
+542 SPQLSQELQK
-552 AKAEYHDLAR
+552 AKSEYHDLAR

-594 MSDSLKESIK
+594 MSDTLKQSIQ

-614 SDWKKALKLQSMV
+614 SDWKKALQLQSMV
-627 DEVKRSGK
+627 DEAKRSGK
-635 KIPESVSEA
+635 KIPESVSKA
-644 MANGDYDKGI
+644 MADGNYDKGI
-654 DKMERSLKK
+654 NKMKK
-663 STDKTS
+663 
-669 KSVEKAASKSIK
+669 VV
-681 GSFEKNIKAIQK
+681 K
-693 KANKNPVKFKG
+693 KATKESQKEADKNPTKFKG
-704 DTKDINKKVAQTNS
+704 DTKDIDKKVKSTNNKKL
-718 KKLNDKTSKLKGNL
+718 KDKTSKLKGEL
-732 KDAIDKI
+732 KDVVQKI
-739 KTVNS
+739 SNVNKT
-744 KRLNSK
+744 KLKDK

-758 LASKVINK
+758 KASSVISS
-766 INNKR
+766 INGKK

-782 LTGLSAK
+782 LKGISAK
-789 VKKALGLRRGTREI
+789 AKKALGLRRGTREI

-815 ERVLTATEN
+815 ERVLTANEN
-824 NQYERMMAGFS
+824 NQYEKMISGFS
-835 SIGTNDKQIV
+835 SIGTNDQQIV

-862 DGRTLAQTT
+862 DGKTLAKTT
-871 APYMSDEIDKINYR
+871 APYISDEINKIDYR

>member
-12 TVDDEQAQLSL
+12 TVDDGQAQLSL
-23 KNLKDN
+23 KNLKDS
-29 VKNTSTSIDKYSAG
+29 VKDTSTSIDKYSAG

-50 AGRVGLASVGAITKI
+50 AGRIGLASVGAITKI
-65 GKSALDAY
+65 SKSALDAY

-85 LFGKSSSTVI
+85 LFGKSSSTII
-95 KNANKAYQTAGV
+95 KNANKAYKTAGV
-107 SANKYI
+107 SANKYM

-155 MDDVQRAYQG
+155 MEDIQRAYQG
-165 FSKQNYTMLDNL
+165 FAKQNYTMLDNL

-200 VKYDINNLSDVYEAI
+200 VKYDISNLSDVYEAI
-215 HVIQEEMG
+215 HVIQKEMN
-223 ITGTTAKEAADTIQG
+223 ITGTTAKEAADTIEG

-269 TKSIGNVGKNA
+269 TKSISNVGKNA
-280 LPVIKNVLTSMKG
+280 LPVIKNVLKSMKG

-306 VSKMILAT
+306 ISKIILAT
-314 NNLKKFKAATEGASA
+314 NNLKKFKAATDGASA
-329 ISGVFSGKLKAS
+329 MSGVFSGKLKAS

-346 STGSKVGKLAS
+346 STGNKVGKLAS

-363 LQGAAAAGVL
+363 VQGAAAAGVL

-429 TALNDKQDKTSQ
+429 TALNDKQDKTKQ

-472 KDGEEIKDLNKYLEK
+472 ADGKEINDLNKYLER
-487 NIELLREQ
+487 NIDLLKQQ
-495 AEAEVHKKNYK
+495 AEADVYKKNYK

-520 DVKQNYD
+520 DVKQNYE
-527 EAKEAYNQAK
+527 EAKDAYNQAK
-537 QSGYV
+537 KSGYV
-542 SPQVSQELQR
+542 SPQLSQELQR

-594 MSDSLKESIK
+594 MSDTLKQSIQ

-614 SDWKKALKLQSMV
+614 SDWKKALQLQSLV
-627 DEVKRSGK
+627 DEAKRSGK
-635 KIPESVSEA
+635 KIPESVSKA
-644 MANGDYDKGI
+644 MADGNYDKGI
-654 DKMERSLKK
+654 NKMKK
-663 STDKTS
+663 
-669 KSVEKAASKSIK
+669 VV
-681 GSFEKNIKAIQK
+681 K
-693 KANKNPVKFKG
+693 KATKEGQKEADKNPTKFKG
-704 DTKDINKKVAQTNS
+704 DTKDIDKKVKSANS
-718 KKLNDKTSKLKGNL
+718 KKLKDKTSKLKGEL
-732 KDAIDKI
+732 KDVVQKI
-739 KTVNS
+739 SNVNKT
-744 KRLNSK
+744 KLKDK

-758 LASKVINK
+758 KASSVISS
-766 INNKR
+766 INNKK

-782 LTGLSAK
+782 LKGISAK
-789 VKKALGLRRGTREI
+789 AKKALGLRRGTREI

-815 ERVLTATEN
+815 ERVLTANEN
-824 NQYERMMAGFS
+824 NQYEKMISGFS
-835 SIGTNDKQIV
+835 SIGTNDQQIV

-862 DGRTLAQTT
+862 DGKTLAKTT
-871 APYMSDEIDKINYR
+871 APYISDEINKIDYR

>member
-12 TVDDEQAQLSL
+12 TVDDGQAQLSL
-23 KNLKDN
+23 KNLKDS
-29 VKNTSTSIDKYSAG
+29 VKDTSTSIDKYSAG

-50 AGRVGLASVGAITKI
+50 AGRIGLASVGAITKI
-65 GKSALDAY
+65 SKSALDAY

-85 LFGKSSSTVI
+85 LFGKSSSTII
-95 KNANKAYQTAGV
+95 KNANKAYKTAGV
-107 SANKYI
+107 SANKYM

-155 MDDVQRAYQG
+155 MEDIQRAYQG
-165 FSKQNYTMLDNL
+165 FAKQNYTMLDNL

-200 VKYDINNLSDVYEAI
+200 VKYDISNLSDVYEAI
-215 HVIQEEMG
+215 HVIQKEMN
-223 ITGTTAKEAADTIQG
+223 ITGTTAKEAADTIEG

-269 TKSIGNVGKNA
+269 TKSISNVGKNA
-280 LPVIKNVLTSMKG
+280 LPVIKNVLKSMKG

-314 NNLKKFKAATEGASA
+314 NNLKKFKAATDGASA
-329 ISGVFSGKLKAS
+329 MSGVFSGKLKAS

-346 STGSKVGKLAS
+346 STGNKVGKLAS

-363 LQGAAAAGVL
+363 VQGAAAAGAL

-472 KDGEEIKDLNKYLEK
+472 ADGKEINDLNKYLER
-487 NIELLREQ
+487 NIDLLKQQ
-495 AEAEVHKKNYK
+495 AEADVYKKNYK

-520 DVKQNYD
+520 DVKQNYE
-527 EAKEAYNQAK
+527 EAKDAYNQAK
-537 QSGYV
+537 KSGYV
-542 SPQVSQELQR
+542 SPQVSQELQK

-562 AIIEDTKEVNKQE
+562 AIIEDTKEINKQE

-594 MSDSLKESIK
+594 MSDTLKQSIQK
-604 SGQMKLPTKP
+604 GQMKLPTKP
-614 SDWKKALKLQSMV
+614 SDWKKALQLQSMV
-627 DEVKRSGK
+627 DEAKRSGK
-635 KIPESVSEA
+635 KIPESVSKA
-644 MANGDYDKGI
+644 MADGNYDKGI
-654 DKMERSLKK
+654 NKMKK
-663 STDKTS
+663 
-669 KSVEKAASKSIK
+669 VV
-681 GSFEKNIKAIQK
+681 K
-693 KANKNPVKFKG
+693 KATKESQKEADKNPTKFKG
-704 DTKDINKKVAQTNS
+704 DTKNIDKKVKSANNKKLKDKIS
-718 KKLNDKTSKLKGNL
+718 KLKGEPRDAIQKINNVNKQKLKDKTSKLH
-732 KDAIDKI
+732 
-739 KTVNS
+739 
-744 KRLNSK
+744 
-750 TSKLNAKD
+750 AKD
-758 LASKVINK
+758 KASSVISS
-766 INNKR
+766 INNKK
-771 LKDKTLNIKGV
+771 LKDKTLNIKGI
-782 LTGLSAK
+782 LKGISAK
-789 VKKALGLRRGTREI
+789 AKKALGLRRGTREI

-815 ERVLTATEN
+815 ERVLTANEN
-824 NQYERMMAGFS
+824 NQYEKMISGFS
-835 SIGTNDKQIV
+835 SIGTNDQQIV

-862 DGRTLAQTT
+862 DGKTLAKTT
-871 APYMSDEIDKINYR
+871 APYISDEINKIDYR

>member
-12 TVDDEQAQLSL
+12 TVDDGQAQLSL
-23 KNLKDN
+23 KNLKDS
-29 VKNTSTSIDKYSAG
+29 VKDTSTSIDKYSAG

-50 AGRVGLASVGAITKI
+50 AGRIGLASVGAITKI
-65 GKSALDAY
+65 SKSALDAY

-85 LFGKSSSTVI
+85 LFGKSSSTII
-95 KNANKAYQTAGV
+95 KNANKAYRTAGV
-107 SANKYI
+107 SANKYM

-155 MDDVQRAYQG
+155 MEDIQRAYQG
-165 FSKQNYTMLDNL
+165 FAKQNYTMLDNL

-200 VKYDINNLSDVYEAI
+200 VKYDISNLSDVYEAI
-215 HVIQEEMG
+215 HVIQKEMN
-223 ITGTTAKEAADTIQG
+223 ITGTTAKEAADTIEG

-269 TKSIGNVGKNA
+269 TKSISNVGKNA
-280 LPVIKNVLTSMKG
+280 LPVIKNVLKSMKG

-306 VSKMILAT
+306 VSKIILAT
-314 NNLKKFKAATEGASA
+314 NNLKKFKAATDGASA
-329 ISGVFSGKLKAS
+329 MSGVFSGKLKAS

-346 STGSKVGKLAS
+346 STGNKVGKLAS

-363 LQGAAAAGVL
+363 VQGAAAAGAL

-429 TALNDKQDKTSQ
+429 TALNNKQDKTKQ

-472 KDGEEIKDLNKYLEK
+472 ADGKEINDLNKYLER
-487 NIELLREQ
+487 NIELLKQQ
-495 AEAEVHKKNYK
+495 AEADVYKKNYK

-520 DVKQNYD
+520 DVKQNYE
-527 EAKEAYNQAK
+527 EAKDAYNQAK
-537 QSGYV
+537 KSGYV

-552 AKAEYHDLAR
+552 AKSEYHDLAR
-562 AIIEDTKEVNKQE
+562 AIIEDTKEINKQE

-594 MSDSLKESIK
+594 MSDTLKQSIQ

-614 SDWKKALKLQSMV
+614 SDWKKALQLQSMV
-627 DEVKRSGK
+627 DEAKRSGK
-635 KIPESVSEA
+635 KIPESVSKA
-644 MANGDYDKGI
+644 MANGNYDKGI
-654 DKMERSLKK
+654 NKMKK
-663 STDKTS
+663 
-669 KSVEKAASKSIK
+669 VV
-681 GSFEKNIKAIQK
+681 K
-693 KANKNPVKFKG
+693 KATKESQKEADKNPTKFKG
-704 DTKDINKKVAQTNS
+704 DTKDIDKKVKSANS
-718 KKLNDKTSKLKGNL
+718 KKLKDKTSKLKGEL
-732 KDAIDKI
+732 KDVVQKI
-739 KTVNS
+739 SNVNKT
-744 KRLNSK
+744 KLKDK

-758 LASKVINK
+758 KASSVISS
-766 INNKR
+766 INGKK
-771 LKDKTLNIKGV
+771 LKDKTLNIKGI
-782 LTGLSAK
+782 LTGISAK
-789 VKKALGLRRGTREI
+789 AKKALGLRRGTREI

-815 ERVLTATEN
+815 ERVLTANEN
-824 NQYERMMAGFS
+824 NQYEKMISGFS
-835 SIGTNDKQIV
+835 SIGTNDQQIV

-862 DGRTLAQTT
+862 DGKTLAKTT
-871 APYMSDEIDKINYR
+871 APYISDEINKIDYR

>member
-12 TVDDEQAQLSL
+12 TVDDGQAQLSL
-23 KNLKDN
+23 KNLKDS
-29 VKNTSTSIDKYSAG
+29 VKDTSTSIDKYSAG

-50 AGRVGLASVGAITKI
+50 AGRIGLASVGAITKI
-65 GKSALDAY
+65 SKSALDAY

-85 LFGKSSSTVI
+85 LFGKSSSTII
-95 KNANKAYQTAGV
+95 KNANKAYRTAGV
-107 SANKYI
+107 SANKYM

-155 MDDVQRAYQG
+155 MEDIQRAYQG
-165 FSKQNYTMLDNL
+165 FAKQNYTMLDNL

-200 VKYDINNLSDVYEAI
+200 VKYDISNLSDVYEAI
-215 HVIQEEMG
+215 HVIQKEMN
-223 ITGTTAKEAADTIQG
+223 ITGTTAKEAADTIEG

-255 SGSEKDIQKTTKAL
+255 SGSEKDIQRTTKAL
-269 TKSIGNVGKNA
+269 TKSISNVGKNA
-280 LPVIKNVLTSMKG
+280 LPVIKNVLKSMKG

-306 VSKMILAT
+306 VSKIILAT
-314 NNLKKFKAATEGASA
+314 NNLKKFKAATDGASA
-329 ISGVFSGKLKAS
+329 MSGVFSGKLKAS

-346 STGSKVGKLAS
+346 STGNKVGKLAS

-363 LQGAAAAGVL
+363 VQGAAAAGVL

-429 TALNDKQDKTSQ
+429 TALNNKQDKTKQ

-472 KDGEEIKDLNKYLEK
+472 ADGKEIKDLNKYLER
-487 NIELLREQ
+487 NIDLLKQQ
-495 AEAEVHKKNYK
+495 AEADVYKKNYK
-506 KAIEKKVEDESKMP
+506 KAIEKKVEDEGKMP
-520 DVKQNYD
+520 DVKQNYE
-527 EAKEAYNQAK
+527 EAKDAYNQAK
-537 QSGYV
+537 KSGYV

-552 AKAEYHDLAR
+552 AKSEYHDLAR
-562 AIIEDTKEVNKQE
+562 AIIEDTKEINKQE

-594 MSDSLKESIK
+594 MSDTLKQSIQ

-614 SDWKKALKLQSMV
+614 SDWKKALQLQSLV
-627 DEVKRSGK
+627 DEAKRSGK
-635 KIPESVSEA
+635 KIPESVSKA
-644 MANGDYDKGI
+644 MADGNYDKGI
-654 DKMERSLKK
+654 NKMKK
-663 STDKTS
+663 
-669 KSVEKAASKSIK
+669 VV
-681 GSFEKNIKAIQK
+681 K
-693 KANKNPVKFKG
+693 KATKESQKEADKNPTKFKG
-704 DTKDINKKVAQTNS
+704 DTKDIDKKVKSANS
-718 KKLNDKTSKLKGNL
+718 KKLKDKTSKLKGEL
-732 KDAIDKI
+732 KDVVQKI
-739 KTVNS
+739 SNVNKT
-744 KRLNSK
+744 KLKDK

-758 LASKVINK
+758 KASSVINS
-766 INNKR
+766 INGKK

-782 LTGLSAK
+782 LKGISAK
-789 VKKALGLRRGTREI
+789 AKKALGLRRGTREI

-815 ERVLTATEN
+815 ERVLTANEN
-824 NQYERMMAGFS
+824 NQYEKMISGFS
-835 SIGTNDKQIV
+835 SIGTNDQQIV

-862 DGRTLAQTT
+862 DGKTLAKTT
-871 APYMSDEIDKINYR
+871 APYISDEINKIDYR

>member
-12 TVDDEQAQLSL
+12 TVDDGQAQLSL
-23 KNLKDN
+23 KNLKDS
-29 VKNTSTSIDKYSAG
+29 VKDTSTSIDKYSAG

-50 AGRVGLASVGAITKI
+50 AGRIGLASVGAITKI
-65 GKSALDAY
+65 SKSALDAY

-85 LFGKSSSTVI
+85 LFGKSSSTII
-95 KNANKAYQTAGV
+95 KNANKAYRTAGV
-107 SANKYI
+107 SANKYM

-155 MDDVQRAYQG
+155 MEDIQRAYQG
-165 FSKQNYTMLDNL
+165 FAKQNYTMLDNL

-200 VKYDINNLSDVYEAI
+200 VKYDISNLSDVYEAI
-215 HVIQEEMG
+215 HVIQKEMN
-223 ITGTTAKEAADTIQG
+223 ITGTTAKEAADTIEG

-269 TKSIGNVGKNA
+269 TKSISNVGKNA
-280 LPVIKNVLTSMKG
+280 LPVIKNVLKSMKG

-314 NNLKKFKAATEGASA
+314 NNLKKFKAATDGASA
-329 ISGVFSGKLKAS
+329 MSGVFSGKLKAS

-346 STGSKVGKLAS
+346 STGNKVGKLAS

-363 LQGAAAAGVL
+363 VQGAAAAGVL

-429 TALNDKQDKTSQ
+429 TALNDKQDKTKQ

-472 KDGEEIKDLNKYLEK
+472 ADGKEINDLNKYLER
-487 NIELLREQ
+487 NIELLKQQ
-495 AEAEVHKKNYK
+495 AEADVYKKNYK
-506 KAIEKKVEDESKMP
+506 KAIEKKVEDEGKMP
-520 DVKQNYD
+520 DVKQNYE
-527 EAKEAYNQAK
+527 EAKDAYNQAK
-537 QSGYV
+537 KSGYV

-594 MSDSLKESIK
+594 MSDTLKQSIQ

-614 SDWKKALKLQSMV
+614 SDWKKALQLQSLV
-627 DEVKRSGK
+627 DEAKRSGK
-635 KIPESVSEA
+635 KIPESVSKA
-644 MANGDYDKGI
+644 MAEGNYDKGI
-654 DKMERSLKK
+654 NKMKK
-663 STDKTS
+663 
-669 KSVEKAASKSIK
+669 VV
-681 GSFEKNIKAIQK
+681 K
-693 KANKNPVKFKG
+693 KATKESQKEADKNPTKFKG
-704 DTKDINKKVAQTNS
+704 DTKDIDKKVKSTNS
-718 KKLNDKTSKLKGNL
+718 KKLKDKTSKLKGEL
-732 KDAIDKI
+732 KDVVQKI
-739 KTVNS
+739 SNVN
-744 KRLNSK
+744 KQKLKDK
-750 TSKLNAKD
+750 TSKLQAKD
-758 LASKVINK
+758 KASSVISS
-766 INNKR
+766 INGKK

-782 LTGLSAK
+782 LKGISAK
-789 VKKALGLRRGTREI
+789 AKKALGLRRGTREI

-815 ERVLTATEN
+815 ERVLTANEN
-824 NQYERMMAGFS
+824 NQYEKMISGFS
-835 SIGTNDKQIV
+835 SIGTNDQQIV

-862 DGRTLAQTT
+862 DGKTLAKTT
-871 APYMSDEIDKINYR
+871 APYISDEINKIDYR

>member
-12 TVDDEQAQLSL
+12 TVDDGQAQLSL
-23 KNLKDN
+23 KNLKDS
-29 VKNTSTSIDKYSAG
+29 VKDTSTSIDKYSAG

-50 AGRVGLASVGAITKI
+50 AGRIGLASVGAITKI
-65 GKSALDAY
+65 SKSALDAY

-85 LFGKSSSTVI
+85 LFGKSSSTII
-95 KNANKAYQTAGV
+95 KNANKAYRTAGV
-107 SANKYI
+107 SANKYM

-155 MDDVQRAYQG
+155 MEDIQRAYQG
-165 FSKQNYTMLDNL
+165 FAKQNYTMLDNL

-200 VKYDINNLSDVYEAI
+200 VKYDISNLSDVYEAI
-215 HVIQEEMG
+215 HVIQKEMN
-223 ITGTTAKEAADTIQG
+223 ITGTTAKEAADTIEG

-255 SGSEKDIQKTTKAL
+255 SGSEKDIQRTTKAL
-269 TKSIGNVGKNA
+269 TKSISNVGKNA
-280 LPVIKNVLTSMKG
+280 LPVIKNVLKSMKG

-306 VSKMILAT
+306 VSKIILAT
-314 NNLKKFKAATEGASA
+314 NNLKKFKAATDGASA
-329 ISGVFSGKLKAS
+329 MSGVFSGKLKAS

-346 STGSKVGKLAS
+346 STGNKVGKLAS

-363 LQGAAAAGVL
+363 VQGAAAAGAL

-429 TALNDKQDKTSQ
+429 TALNDKQDKTKQ

-472 KDGEEIKDLNKYLEK
+472 ADGKEINDLNKYLER
-487 NIELLREQ
+487 NIDLLKQQ
-495 AEAEVHKKNYK
+495 AEADVYKKNYK

-520 DVKQNYD
+520 DVKQNYE
-527 EAKEAYNQAK
+527 EAKDAYNQAK
-537 QSGYV
+537 KSGYV
-542 SPQVSQELQR
+542 SPQLSQELQR

-575 INIKGWKNITK
+575 INITGWKNITK
-586 EAKEAGIK
+586 DAKKAGVDISDTLKEALQK
-594 MSDSLKESIK
+594 
-604 SGQMKLPTKP
+604 GQMKLPTKP
-614 SDWKKALKLQSMV
+614 SDWKKALQLQSMV
-627 DEVKRSGK
+627 DEAKRSGK
-635 KIPESVSEA
+635 KIPESVSKA
-644 MANGDYDKGI
+644 MAEGNYDKGI
-654 DKMERSLKK
+654 KKMKK
-663 STDKTS
+663 SL
-669 KSVEKAASKSIK
+669 EKATK
-681 GSFEKNIKAIQK
+681 ENQK
-693 KANKNPVKFKG
+693 VADKNPIKFKG
-704 DTKDINKKVAQTNS
+704 DTKDIDKKVKSTNS
-718 KKLNDKTSKLKGNL
+718 KKLKDKTSKLKGEL
-732 KDAIDKI
+732 KDVVQKI
-739 KTVNS
+739 SNVNKT
-744 KRLNSK
+744 KLKDK

-758 LASKVINK
+758 KASSVINS
-766 INNKR
+766 INGKK

-782 LTGLSAK
+782 LKGISAK
-789 VKKALGLRRGTREI
+789 AKKALGLRRGTREI

-815 ERVLTATEN
+815 ERVLTANEN
-824 NQYERMMAGFS
+824 NQYEKMISGFS
-835 SIGTNDKQIV
+835 SIGTNDQQIV

-862 DGRTLAQTT
+862 DGKTLAKTT
-871 APYMSDEIDKINYR
+871 APYISDEINKIDYR

>member
-12 TVDDEQAQLSL
+12 TVDDGQAQLSL
-23 KNLKDN
+23 KNLKDS
-29 VKNTSTSIDKYSAG
+29 VKDTSTSIDRYSAG

-50 AGRVGLASVGAITKI
+50 AGRIGLATVGAITKI

-73 ANYEQLVGGVDK
+73 ANYEQLVGGIDK
-85 LFGKSSSTVI
+85 LFGKSSSTII
-95 KNANKAYQTAGV
+95 KNANKAYKTAGV
-107 SANKYI
+107 SANKYM

-155 MDDVQRAYQG
+155 MEDVQRAYQG

-200 VKYDINNLSDVYEAI
+200 VKYDISNLSDVYEAI
-215 HVIQEEMG
+215 HVIQKEMD
-223 ITGTTAKEAADTIQG
+223 ITGTTAKEASKTIEG
-238 SVNTMKSAW
+238 SVNSMKAAW

-269 TKSIGNVGKNA
+269 TKSISNVGKNA
-280 LPVIKNVLTSMKG
+280 LPVIKNVLKSMKG

-314 NNLKKFKAATEGASA
+314 NNLKKFKAATDGASA
-329 ISGVFSGKLKAS
+329 MSGVFSGKLKAS

-346 STGSKVGKLAS
+346 STGNKVGKLAS

-363 LQGAAAAGVL
+363 VQGAAAAGAL
-373 GTLVG
+373 GALVG

-384 YGISEAYKSTHKHR
+384 LGISEAYKSTHKHR

-410 SIDNVAAVAREA
+410 SVDNVAAVAREA

-429 TALNDKQDKTSQ
+429 TALNDKQDKTKQ

-472 KDGEEIKDLNKYLEK
+472 ADGKEIKDLNKYLER
-487 NIELLREQ
+487 NIELLRQQ
-495 AEAEVHKKNYK
+495 AEADVHKKNYK

-527 EAKEAYNQAK
+527 EAKKAYNKAK
-537 QSGYV
+537 KSGYV
-542 SPQVSQELQR
+542 SPQVAQELQK
-552 AKAEYHDLAR
+552 AKSEYHDLAR
-562 AIIEDTKEVNKQE
+562 AIIEDTKEINKQE
-575 INIKGWKNITK
+575 INITGWKNITK
-586 EAKEAGIK
+586 EAKKAGVNI
-594 MSDSLKESIK
+594 SDTLKEALQK
-604 SGQMKLPTKP
+604 GQMKLPTKP
-614 SDWKKALKLQSMV
+614 SDWKKALQLQSLV
-627 DEVKRSGK
+627 DEAKRSGK
-635 KIPESVSEA
+635 KIPESVSKA
-644 MANGDYDKGI
+644 MAEGNYDKGI
-654 DKMERSLKK
+654 DKMKK
-663 STDKTS
+663 
-669 KSVEKAASKSIK
+669 VV
-681 GSFEKNIKAIQK
+681 K
-693 KANKNPVKFKG
+693 KATKEGQKEADKHPTKFKG
-704 DTKDINKKVAQTNS
+704 DTKDVDKKVKSVNNKKL
-718 KKLNDKTSKLKGNL
+718 KDKTSKLKGDQKDAVQKITNINKQKL
-732 KDAIDKI
+732 KD
-739 KTVNS
+739 
-744 KRLNSK
+744 K
-750 TSKLNAKD
+750 TSKLHAKD
-758 LASKVINK
+758 KASSVISS
-766 INNKR
+766 INNKK
-771 LKDKTLNIKGV
+771 LKDKTLSIKGI
-782 LTGLSAK
+782 LTGISAK
-789 VKKALGLRRGTREI
+789 AKRALGLRRGTREI

-815 ERVLTATEN
+815 ERVLTANEN
-824 NQYERMMAGFS
+824 NQYEKMMAGFS
-835 SIGTNDKQIV
+835 SSIGTNDQQIV

-862 DGRTLAQTT
+862 DGKALAKTT
-871 APYMSDEIDKINYR
+871 APYFSDEINKIDYR

>member
-12 TVDDEQAQLSL
+12 TVDDGQAQLSL
-23 KNLKDN
+23 KNLKDS
-29 VKNTSTSIDKYSAG
+29 VKDTSTSIDKYSAG

-50 AGRVGLASVGAITKI
+50 AGRIGLASVGAITKI
-65 GKSALDAY
+65 SKSALDAY

-85 LFGKSSSTVI
+85 LFGKSSSTII
-95 KNANKAYQTAGV
+95 KNANKAYRTAGV
-107 SANKYI
+107 SANKYM

-155 MDDVQRAYQG
+155 MEDIQRAYQG
-165 FSKQNYTMLDNL
+165 FAKQNYTMLDNL

-200 VKYDINNLSDVYEAI
+200 VKYDISNLSDVYEAI
-215 HVIQEEMG
+215 HVIQKEMN
-223 ITGTTAKEAADTIQG
+223 ITGTTAKEASKTIEG
-238 SVNTMKSAW
+238 AVNSMKSAW

-269 TKSIGNVGKNA
+269 TKSISNVGKNA
-280 LPVIKNVLTSMKG
+280 LPVIKNVLKSMKG

-314 NNLKKFKAATEGASA
+314 NNLKKFKAATDGASA
-329 ISGVFSGKLKAS
+329 MSGVFSGKLKAS

-346 STGSKVGKLAS
+346 STGNKVGKLAS

-363 LQGAAAAGVL
+363 VQGAAAAGAL

-429 TALNDKQDKTSQ
+429 TALNDKQDKTKQ

-472 KDGEEIKDLNKYLEK
+472 ADGKEINDLNKYLER
-487 NIELLREQ
+487 NIELLRQQ
-495 AEAEVHKKNYK
+495 AEANVHKKNYQ

-520 DVKQNYD
+520 DVKQNYE
-527 EAKEAYNQAK
+527 EAKDAYNQAK
-537 QSGYV
+537 KSGYV
-542 SPQVSQELQR
+542 SPQVSQELQK
-552 AKAEYHDLAR
+552 AKSEYHDLAR
-562 AIIEDTKEVNKQE
+562 AIIEDTKEINKQE
-575 INIKGWKNITK
+575 INITGWKNITK
-586 EAKEAGIK
+586 EAKKAGVDI
-594 MSDSLKESIK
+594 SDTLKEALQK
-604 SGQMKLPTKP
+604 GQMKLPTKP
-614 SDWKKALKLQSMV
+614 SDWKKALQLQSLV
-627 DEVKRSGK
+627 DEAKRSGK
-635 KIPESVSEA
+635 KIPESVSKA
-644 MANGDYDKGI
+644 MADGNYDKGI
-654 DKMERSLKK
+654 NKMKK
-663 STDKTS
+663 
-669 KSVEKAASKSIK
+669 VV
-681 GSFEKNIKAIQK
+681 K
-693 KANKNPVKFKG
+693 KATKEGQKEADKHPTKFKG
-704 DTKDINKKVAQTNS
+704 DTKDVDKKVKSANS
-718 KKLNDKTSKLKGNL
+718 KKLKDKVSKLKGEQKDALQKINNINRQKLKDKTSKLQ
-732 KDAIDKI
+732 
-739 KTVNS
+739 
-744 KRLNSK
+744 
-750 TSKLNAKD
+750 AKD
-758 LASKVINK
+758 KASSVISS
-766 INNKR
+766 INNKK
-771 LKDKTLNIKGV
+771 LKDKTLNIKGI
-782 LTGLSAK
+782 LKGISAK
-789 VKKALGLRRGTREI
+789 AKKALGLRRGTREI

-815 ERVLTATEN
+815 ERVLTANEN
-824 NQYERMMAGFS
+824 NQYEKMISGFS
-835 SIGTNDKQIV
+835 SIGTNDQQIV

-862 DGRTLAQTT
+862 DGKTLAKTT
-871 APYMSDEIDKINYR
+871 APYISDEINKIDYR

>member
-12 TVDDEQAQLSL
+12 TVDDGQAQLSL
-23 KNLKDN
+23 KNLKDS
-29 VKNTSTSIDKYSAG
+29 VKDTSTSIDKYSAG

-50 AGRVGLASVGAITKI
+50 AGRIGLASVGAITKI
-65 GKSALDAY
+65 SKSALDAY

-85 LFGKSSSTVI
+85 LFGKSSSTII
-95 KNANKAYQTAGV
+95 KNANKAYRTAGV
-107 SANKYI
+107 SANKYM

-155 MDDVQRAYQG
+155 MEDIQRAYQG
-165 FSKQNYTMLDNL
+165 FAKQNYTMLDNL

-200 VKYDINNLSDVYEAI
+200 VKYDISNLSDVYEAI
-215 HVIQEEMG
+215 HVIQKEMN
-223 ITGTTAKEAADTIQG
+223 ITGTTAKEAADTIEG

-255 SGSEKDIQKTTKAL
+255 SGSEKDIQRTTKAL
-269 TKSIGNVGKNA
+269 TKSISNVGKNA
-280 LPVIKNVLTSMKG
+280 LPVIKNVLKSMKG

-306 VSKMILAT
+306 ISKIILAT
-314 NNLKKFKAATEGASA
+314 NNLKKFKAATDGASA
-329 ISGVFSGKLKAS
+329 MSGVFSGKLKAS

-346 STGSKVGKLAS
+346 STGNKVGKLAS

-363 LQGAAAAGVL
+363 VQGAAAAGAL

-429 TALNDKQDKTSQ
+429 TALNNKQDKTKQ

-472 KDGEEIKDLNKYLEK
+472 ADGKEINDLNKYLER
-487 NIELLREQ
+487 NIDLLKQQ
-495 AEAEVHKKNYK
+495 AEADVYKKNYK
-506 KAIEKKVEDESKMP
+506 KAIEKKVEDEGKMP
-520 DVKQNYD
+520 DVKQNYE
-527 EAKEAYNQAK
+527 EAKDAYNQAK
-537 QSGYV
+537 KSGYV

-594 MSDSLKESIK
+594 MSDTLKQSIQ

-614 SDWKKALKLQSMV
+614 SDWKKALQLQSLV
-627 DEVKRSGK
+627 DEAKRSGK
-635 KIPESVSEA
+635 KIPESVSKA
-644 MANGDYDKGI
+644 MAEGNYDKGI
-654 DKMERSLKK
+654 NKMKK
-663 STDKTS
+663 
-669 KSVEKAASKSIK
+669 VV
-681 GSFEKNIKAIQK
+681 K
-693 KANKNPVKFKG
+693 KATKESQKEADKNPTKFKG
-704 DTKDINKKVAQTNS
+704 DTKDVDKKIKSANS
-718 KKLNDKTSKLKGNL
+718 KKLKDKTSKLKGEL
-732 KDAIDKI
+732 KDVVQKI
-739 KTVNS
+739 SNVN
-744 KRLNSK
+744 KQKLKDK

-758 LASKVINK
+758 KASSVISS
-766 INNKR
+766 INNKK

-782 LTGLSAK
+782 LKGISAK
-789 VKKALGLRRGTREI
+789 AKKALGLRRGTREI

-815 ERVLTATEN
+815 ERVLTANEN
-824 NQYERMMAGFS
+824 NQYEKMISGFS
-835 SIGTNDKQIV
+835 SIGTNDQQIV

-862 DGRTLAQTT
+862 DGKTLAKTT
-871 APYMSDEIDKINYR
+871 APYISDEINKIDYR

>member
-12 TVDDEQAQLSL
+12 TVDDGQAQLSL
-23 KNLKDN
+23 KNLKDS
-29 VKNTSTSIDKYSAG
+29 VKDTSTSIDKYSAG

-50 AGRVGLASVGAITKI
+50 AGRIGLASVGAITKI
-65 GKSALDAY
+65 SKSALDAY

-85 LFGKSSSTVI
+85 LFGKSSSTII
-95 KNANKAYQTAGV
+95 KNANKAYKTAGV
-107 SANKYI
+107 SANKYM

-155 MDDVQRAYQG
+155 MEDIQRAYQG
-165 FSKQNYTMLDNL
+165 FAKQNYTMLDNL

-200 VKYDINNLSDVYEAI
+200 VKYDISNLSDVYEAI
-215 HVIQEEMG
+215 HVIQKEMN
-223 ITGTTAKEAADTIQG
+223 ITGTTAKEAADTIEG

-269 TKSIGNVGKNA
+269 TKSISNVGKNA
-280 LPVIKNVLTSMKG
+280 LPVIKNVLKSMKG

-306 VSKMILAT
+306 VSKIILAT
-314 NNLKKFKAATEGASA
+314 NNLKKFKAATDGASA
-329 ISGVFSGKLKAS
+329 MSGVFSGKLKAS

-346 STGSKVGKLAS
+346 STGNKVGKLAS

-363 LQGAAAAGVL
+363 VQGAAAAGVL

-429 TALNDKQDKTSQ
+429 TALNDKQDKTKQ

-472 KDGEEIKDLNKYLEK
+472 ADGKEINDLNKYLER
-487 NIELLREQ
+487 NIDLLKQQ
-495 AEAEVHKKNYK
+495 AEADVYKKNYK

-520 DVKQNYD
+520 DVRQNYE
-527 EAKEAYNQAK
+527 EAKDAYNQAK
-537 QSGYV
+537 KSGYV
-542 SPQVSQELQR
+542 SPQLSQELQR

-575 INIKGWKNITK
+575 INITGWKNITK
-586 EAKEAGIK
+586 DAKKAGVDISDTLKEALQK
-594 MSDSLKESIK
+594 
-604 SGQMKLPTKP
+604 GQMKLPTKP
-614 SDWKKALKLQSMV
+614 SDWKKALQLQSLV
-627 DEVKRSGK
+627 DEAKRSGK
-635 KIPESVSEA
+635 KIPESVSKA
-644 MANGDYDKGI
+644 MADGNYDKGI
-654 DKMERSLKK
+654 NKMKK
-663 STDKTS
+663 
-669 KSVEKAASKSIK
+669 VV
-681 GSFEKNIKAIQK
+681 K
-693 KANKNPVKFKG
+693 KATKEGQKEADKNPTKFKG
-704 DTKDINKKVAQTNS
+704 DTKDIDKKVKSANS
-718 KKLNDKTSKLKGNL
+718 KKLKDKTSKLKGEL
-732 KDAIDKI
+732 KDVVQKI
-739 KTVNS
+739 SNVNKT
-744 KRLNSK
+744 KLKDK

-758 LASKVINK
+758 KASSVISS
-766 INNKR
+766 INNKK

-782 LTGLSAK
+782 LKGISAK
-789 VKKALGLRRGTREI
+789 AKKALGLRRGTREI

-815 ERVLTATEN
+815 ERVLTANEN
-824 NQYERMMAGFS
+824 NQYEKMISGFS
-835 SIGTNDKQIV
+835 SIGTNDQQIV

-862 DGRTLAQTT
+862 DGKTLAKTT
-871 APYMSDEIDKINYR
+871 APYISDEINKIDYR

>member
-12 TVDDEQAQLSL
+12 TVDDGQAQLSL
-23 KNLKDN
+23 KNLKDS
-29 VKNTSTSIDKYSAG
+29 VKDTSTSIDKYSAG

-50 AGRVGLASVGAITKI
+50 AGRIGLASVGAITKI
-65 GKSALDAY
+65 SKSALDAY

-85 LFGKSSSTVI
+85 LFGKSSSTII
-95 KNANKAYQTAGV
+95 KNANKAYRTAGV
-107 SANKYI
+107 SANKYM

-155 MDDVQRAYQG
+155 MEDIQRAYQG

-177 KLGYGGTKTE
+177 KLGYGGTKQE

-200 VKYDINNLSDVYEAI
+200 VKYDISNLSDVYEAI
-215 HVIQEEMG
+215 HVIQEEMN
-223 ITGTTAKEAADTIQG
+223 ITGTTAKEAADTIEG

-269 TKSIGNVGKNA
+269 TKSISNVGKNA
-280 LPVIKNVLTSMKG
+280 LPVIKNVLKSMKG

-306 VSKMILAT
+306 VSKIILAT
-314 NNLKKFKAATEGASA
+314 NNLKKFKQATDGASA
-329 ISGVFSGKLKAS
+329 VSGVFSGKLKAS

-346 STGSKVGKLAS
+346 STGNKVGKLAS

-363 LQGAAAAGVL
+363 VQGAAAAGVL

-429 TALNDKQDKTSQ
+429 TALNDKQDKTKQ

-472 KDGEEIKDLNKYLEK
+472 ADGKEINDLNKYLER
-487 NIELLREQ
+487 NIELLRQQ
-495 AEAEVHKKNYK
+495 AEANVHKKNYQ

-520 DVKQNYD
+520 DVKQNYE
-527 EAKEAYNQAK
+527 EAKKAYNQAK

-542 SPQVSQELQR
+542 SPQVSQELQK
-552 AKAEYHDLAR
+552 AKSEYHDLAR
-562 AIIEDTKEVNKQE
+562 AIIEDTKEINKQE
-575 INIKGWKNITK
+575 INITGWKNITK
-586 EAKEAGIK
+586 EAKKAGVDI
-594 MSDSLKESIK
+594 SDTLKEALQK
-604 SGQMKLPTKP
+604 GQMKLPTKP
-614 SDWKKALKLQSMV
+614 SDWKKALQLQSLV
-627 DEVKRSGK
+627 DEAKRSGK
-635 KIPESVSEA
+635 KIPESVSKA
-644 MANGDYDKGI
+644 MAEGNYDKGI
-654 DKMERSLKK
+654 NKMKK
-663 STDKTS
+663 
-669 KSVEKAASKSIK
+669 VV
-681 GSFEKNIKAIQK
+681 K
-693 KANKNPVKFKG
+693 KATKESQKVADKNPTKFKG
-704 DTKDINKKVAQTNS
+704 DTKDVDKKVKSTNNKKL
-718 KKLNDKTSKLKGNL
+718 KDKTSKLKGEPRDAIQKINSVNKQKL
-732 KDAIDKI
+732 KDKI
-739 KTVNS
+739 
-744 KRLNSK
+744 
-750 TSKLNAKD
+750 SKLQAKD
-758 LASKVINK
+758 KASSVINSVNGK
-766 INNKR
+766 K

-782 LTGLSAK
+782 LKGISAK
-789 VKKALGLRRGTREI
+789 AKKALGLRRGTREI

-815 ERVLTATEN
+815 ERVLTANEN
-824 NQYERMMAGFS
+824 NQYEKMMSGFS
-835 SIGTNDKQIV
+835 SIGTNDQQIV

-862 DGRTLAQTT
+862 DGKTLARTT
-871 APYMSDEIDKINYR
+871 APYISDEINKIDYR

>member
-12 TVDDEQAQLSL
+12 TVDDGQAQLSL
-23 KNLKDN
+23 KNLKDS
-29 VKNTSTSIDKYSAG
+29 VKDTSTSIDKYSAG

-65 GKSALDAY
+65 SKSALDAY

-85 LFGKSSSTVI
+85 LFGKSSSTII
-95 KNANKAYQTAGV
+95 KNANKAYKTAGV
-107 SANKYI
+107 SANKYM

-120 ASLISSLNGDTQKA
+120 ASLISSLNGNTQKA

-155 MDDVQRAYQG
+155 MEDVQRAYQG

-177 KLGYGGTKTE
+177 KLGYGGTRTE

-200 VKYDINNLSDVYEAI
+200 VKYDISNLSDVYEAI
-215 HVIQEEMG
+215 HVIQKEMN
-223 ITGTTAKEAADTIQG
+223 ITGTTAKEAAHTIEG

-269 TKSIGNVGKNA
+269 TKSISNVGKNA
-280 LPVIKNVLTSMKG
+280 LPVIKNVLKSMKG

-314 NNLKKFKAATEGASA
+314 NNLKKFKAATDGASA
-329 ISGVFSGKLKAS
+329 MSGVFSGKLKAS

-346 STGSKVGKLAS
+346 STGNKVGKLAS

-363 LQGAAAAGVL
+363 VQGAAAAGAL

-429 TALNDKQDKTSQ
+429 TALNDKQDKTNQ

-472 KDGEEIKDLNKYLEK
+472 ADGKEIKDLNKYLEK

-495 AEAEVHKKNYK
+495 AEADVYKKNYK

-527 EAKEAYNQAK
+527 EAKDAYNQAK
-537 QSGYV
+537 KSGYV
-542 SPQVSQELQR
+542 SPQISQELQR

-562 AIIEDTKEVNKQE
+562 AIIEDTKEINKQE

-594 MSDSLKESIK
+594 MSDTLKESIK

-614 SDWKKALKLQSMV
+614 SDWKKALQLQSMV
-627 DEVKRSGK
+627 DEAKRGGK
-635 KIPESVSEA
+635 KIPESVSKA
-644 MANGDYDKGI
+644 MAEGNYDKGI
-654 DKMERSLKK
+654 NKMKK
-663 STDKTS
+663 
-669 KSVEKAASKSIK
+669 VV
-681 GSFEKNIKAIQK
+681 K
-693 KANKNPVKFKG
+693 KATKESQKEADKNPTKFKG
-704 DTKDINKKVAQTNS
+704 DTKDIDKKVKSANNKKL
-718 KKLNDKTSKLKGNL
+718 KDKISKLKGEP
-732 KDAIDKI
+732 KDA
-739 KTVNS
+739 
-744 KRLNSK
+744 LQ
-750 TSKLNAKD
+750 
-758 LASKVINK
+758 K
-766 INNKR
+766 INNVNNQKLKDKISKLHAKDKASSVISSINNKK
-771 LKDKTLNIKGV
+771 LKDKTLNIKGI
-782 LTGLSAK
+782 LTGISAK
-789 VKKALGLRRGTREI
+789 AKKALGLRRGTREI

-815 ERVLTATEN
+815 ERVLTANEN
-824 NQYERMMAGFS
+824 NQYEKMISGFS
-835 SIGTNDKQIV
+835 SIGTNDQQIV

-862 DGRTLAQTT
+862 DGKTLAKTT
-871 APYMSDEIDKINYR
+871 APYISDEINKIDYR

>member
-12 TVDDEQAQLSL
+12 TVDDGQAQLSL
-23 KNLKDN
+23 KNLKDS
-29 VKNTSTSIDKYSAG
+29 VKDTSTSIDKYSAG

-50 AGRVGLASVGAITKI
+50 AGRIGLASVGAITKI
-65 GKSALDAY
+65 SKSALDAY

-85 LFGKSSSTVI
+85 LFGKSSSTII
-95 KNANKAYQTAGV
+95 KNANKAYKTAGV
-107 SANKYI
+107 SANKYM

-155 MDDVQRAYQG
+155 MEDIQRAYQG
-165 FSKQNYTMLDNL
+165 FAKQNYTMLDNL

-187 MERLLKDAEKISG
+187 MERLLKDAEKITG
-200 VKYDINNLSDVYEAI
+200 VKYDISNLSDVYEAI
-215 HVIQEEMG
+215 HVIQKEMN
-223 ITGTTAKEAADTIQG
+223 ITGTTAKEAADTIEG

-269 TKSIGNVGKNA
+269 TKSISNVGKNA
-280 LPVIKNVLTSMKG
+280 LPVIKNVLKSMKG

-306 VSKMILAT
+306 VSKIILAT
-314 NNLKKFKAATEGASA
+314 NNLKKFKAATDGASA
-329 ISGVFSGKLKAS
+329 MSGVFSGKLKAS

-346 STGSKVGKLAS
+346 STGNKVGKLAS

-363 LQGAAAAGVL
+363 VQGAAAAGVL

-429 TALNDKQDKTSQ
+429 TALNDKQDKTTQ

-472 KDGEEIKDLNKYLEK
+472 ADGKEINDLNKYLER

-495 AEAEVHKKNYK
+495 AEAEVHKKNYQ

-520 DVKQNYD
+520 DVKQNYE
-527 EAKEAYNQAK
+527 EAKDAYNQAK
-537 QSGYV
+537 KSGYV

-562 AIIEDTKEVNKQE
+562 AIIEDTKEINKQE

-594 MSDSLKESIK
+594 MSDTLKQSIQ

-614 SDWKKALKLQSMV
+614 SDWKKALQLQSLV
-627 DEVKRSGK
+627 DEAKRSGK
-635 KIPESVSEA
+635 KIPESVSKA
-644 MANGDYDKGI
+644 MADGNYDKGI
-654 DKMERSLKK
+654 NKMKK
-663 STDKTS
+663 
-669 KSVEKAASKSIK
+669 VV
-681 GSFEKNIKAIQK
+681 K
-693 KANKNPVKFKG
+693 KATKESQKEADKNPTKFKG
-704 DTKDINKKVAQTNS
+704 DTKDVDKKVKSTNNKKL
-718 KKLNDKTSKLKGNL
+718 KDKTSKLKGELRDAIQKINNVNNQKL
-732 KDAIDKI
+732 KD
-739 KTVNS
+739 
-744 KRLNSK
+744 K

-758 LASKVINK
+758 KASSVISS
-766 INNKR
+766 INGKK

-782 LTGLSAK
+782 LKGISAK
-789 VKKALGLRRGTREI
+789 AKKALGLRRGTREI

-815 ERVLTATEN
+815 ERVLTANEN
-824 NQYERMMAGFS
+824 NQYEKMMSGFS
-835 SIGTNDKQIV
+835 SIGTNDQQIV

-862 DGRTLAQTT
+862 DGKTLAKTT
-871 APYMSDEIDKINYR
+871 APYISDEINKIDYR

>member
-12 TVDDEQAQLSL
+12 TVDDGQAQLSL
-23 KNLKDN
+23 KNLKDS
-29 VKNTSTSIDKYSAG
+29 VKDTSTSIDKYSAG

-50 AGRVGLASVGAITKI
+50 AGRIGLASVGAITKI
-65 GKSALDAY
+65 SKSALDAY

-85 LFGKSSSTVI
+85 LFGKSSSTII
-95 KNANKAYQTAGV
+95 KNANKAYRTAGV
-107 SANKYI
+107 SANKYM

-155 MDDVQRAYQG
+155 MEDIQRAYQG
-165 FSKQNYTMLDNL
+165 FAKQNYTMLDNL

-200 VKYDINNLSDVYEAI
+200 VKYDISNLSDVYEAI
-215 HVIQEEMG
+215 HVIQKEMN
-223 ITGTTAKEAADTIQG
+223 ITGTTAKEAADTIEG

-269 TKSIGNVGKNA
+269 TKSISNVGKNA
-280 LPVIKNVLTSMKG
+280 LPVIKNVLKSMKG

-306 VSKMILAT
+306 VSKIILAT
-314 NNLKKFKAATEGASA
+314 NNLKKFKAATDGASA
-329 ISGVFSGKLKAS
+329 MSGVFSGKLKAS

-346 STGSKVGKLAS
+346 STGNKVGKLAS

-363 LQGAAAAGVL
+363 VQGAAAAGVL

-429 TALNDKQDKTSQ
+429 TALNDKQDKTKQ

-472 KDGEEIKDLNKYLEK
+472 ADGKEINDLNKYLER
-487 NIELLREQ
+487 NIELLKQQ
-495 AEAEVHKKNYK
+495 AEADVYKKNYK

-520 DVKQNYD
+520 DVKQNYE
-527 EAKEAYNQAK
+527 EAKDAYSQAK
-537 QSGYV
+537 KSGYV

-594 MSDSLKESIK
+594 MSDTLKESIK

-614 SDWKKALKLQSMV
+614 SDWKKALQLQSMV
-627 DEVKRSGK
+627 DEAKRSGK
-635 KIPESVSEA
+635 KIPESVSKA
-644 MANGDYDKGI
+644 MADGNYDKGI
-654 DKMERSLKK
+654 NKMKK
-663 STDKTS
+663 
-669 KSVEKAASKSIK
+669 VV
-681 GSFEKNIKAIQK
+681 K
-693 KANKNPVKFKG
+693 KATKESQKEADKNPTKFKG
-704 DTKDINKKVAQTNS
+704 DTKDVDKKVKSANS
-718 KKLNDKTSKLKGNL
+718 KKLKDKTSKLKGEL
-732 KDAIDKI
+732 KDVVQKI
-739 KTVNS
+739 SNVNKT
-744 KRLNSK
+744 KLKDK

-758 LASKVINK
+758 KASSVISS
-766 INNKR
+766 INGKK
-771 LKDKTLNIKGV
+771 LKDKTLNIKGI
-782 LTGLSAK
+782 LTGISAK
-789 VKKALGLRRGTREI
+789 AKKALGLRRGTREI

-815 ERVLTATEN
+815 ERVLTANEN
-824 NQYERMMAGFS
+824 NQYEKMMSGFS
-835 SIGTNDKQIV
+835 SIGTNDQQIV

-862 DGRTLAQTT
+862 DGKTLAKTT
-871 APYMSDEIDKINYR
+871 APYISDEINKIDYR

>member
-12 TVDDEQAQLSL
+12 TVDDGQAQLSL
-23 KNLKDN
+23 KNLKDS
-29 VKNTSTSIDKYSAG
+29 VKDTSTSIDKYSAG

-50 AGRVGLASVGAITKI
+50 AGRIGLASVGAITKI
-65 GKSALDAY
+65 SKSALDAY

-85 LFGKSSSTVI
+85 LFGKSSSTII
-95 KNANKAYQTAGV
+95 KNANKAYRTAGV
-107 SANKYI
+107 SANKYM

-155 MDDVQRAYQG
+155 MEDIQRAYQG
-165 FSKQNYTMLDNL
+165 FAKQNYTMLDNL

-187 MERLLKDAEKISG
+187 MERLLKDAEKITG
-200 VKYDINNLSDVYEAI
+200 VKYDISNLSDVYEAI
-215 HVIQEEMG
+215 HVIQKEMN
-223 ITGTTAKEAADTIQG
+223 ITGTTAKEAADTIEG

-269 TKSIGNVGKNA
+269 TKSISNVGKNA
-280 LPVIKNVLTSMKG
+280 LPVIKNVLKSMKG

-306 VSKMILAT
+306 ISKIILAT
-314 NNLKKFKAATEGASA
+314 NNLKKFKAATDGASA
-329 ISGVFSGKLKAS
+329 MSGVFSGKLKAS

-346 STGSKVGKLAS
+346 STGNKVGKLAS

-363 LQGAAAAGVL
+363 VQGAAAAGVL

-429 TALNDKQDKTSQ
+429 TALNDKQDKTKQ

-472 KDGEEIKDLNKYLEK
+472 ADGKEINDLNKYLER
-487 NIELLREQ
+487 NIDLLKQQ
-495 AEAEVHKKNYK
+495 AEADVYKKNYK

-527 EAKEAYNQAK
+527 EAKDAYNQAK
-537 QSGYV
+537 KSGYV

-552 AKAEYHDLAR
+552 AKSEYHDLAR
-562 AIIEDTKEVNKQE
+562 AIIEDTKEINKQE

-594 MSDSLKESIK
+594 MSDTLKQSIQ

-614 SDWKKALKLQSMV
+614 SDWKKALQLQSLV
-627 DEVKRSGK
+627 DEAKRSGK
-635 KIPESVSEA
+635 KIPESVSKA
-644 MANGDYDKGI
+644 MANGNYDKGI
-654 DKMERSLKK
+654 NKMKK
-663 STDKTS
+663 
-669 KSVEKAASKSIK
+669 VV
-681 GSFEKNIKAIQK
+681 K
-693 KANKNPVKFKG
+693 KATKESQKEADKNPTKFKG
-704 DTKDINKKVAQTNS
+704 DTKDIDKKVKSTNS
-718 KKLNDKTSKLKGNL
+718 KKLKDKTSKLKGEL
-732 KDAIDKI
+732 KDVVQKI
-739 KTVNS
+739 SSVNKT
-744 KRLNSK
+744 KLKDK

-758 LASKVINK
+758 KASSVISS
-766 INNKR
+766 INNKK

-782 LTGLSAK
+782 LKGISAK
-789 VKKALGLRRGTREI
+789 AKKALGLRRGTREI

-815 ERVLTATEN
+815 ERVLTANEN
-824 NQYERMMAGFS
+824 NQYEKMISGFS
-835 SIGTNDKQIV
+835 SIGTNDQQIV

-862 DGRTLAQTT
+862 DGKTLAKTT
-871 APYMSDEIDKINYR
+871 APYISDEINKIDYR

>member
-12 TVDDEQAQLSL
+12 TVDDGQAQLSL
-23 KNLKDN
+23 KNLKDS
-29 VKNTSTSIDKYSAG
+29 VKDTSTSIDKYSAG

-50 AGRVGLASVGAITKI
+50 AGRIGLASVGAITKI
-65 GKSALDAY
+65 SKSALDAY

-85 LFGKSSSTVI
+85 LFGKSSSTII
-95 KNANKAYQTAGV
+95 KNANKAYRTAGV
-107 SANKYI
+107 SANKYM

-155 MDDVQRAYQG
+155 MEDIQRAYQG
-165 FSKQNYTMLDNL
+165 FAKQNYTMLDNL

-200 VKYDINNLSDVYEAI
+200 VKYDISNLSDVYEAI
-215 HVIQEEMG
+215 HVIQKEMN
-223 ITGTTAKEAADTIQG
+223 ITGTTAKEAADTIEG

-255 SGSEKDIQKTTKAL
+255 SGSEKDIQRTTKAL
-269 TKSIGNVGKNA
+269 TKSISNVGKNA
-280 LPVIKNVLTSMKG
+280 LPVIKNVLKSMKG

-306 VSKMILAT
+306 VSKIILAT
-314 NNLKKFKAATEGASA
+314 NNLKKFKAATDGASA
-329 ISGVFSGKLKAS
+329 MSGVFSGKLKAS

-346 STGSKVGKLAS
+346 STGNKVGKLAS

-363 LQGAAAAGVL
+363 VQGAAAAGAL

-429 TALNDKQDKTSQ
+429 TALNNKQNKTKQ

-472 KDGEEIKDLNKYLEK
+472 ADGKEINDLNKYLER
-487 NIELLREQ
+487 NIELLKQQ
-495 AEAEVHKKNYK
+495 AEADVYKKNYK

-520 DVKQNYD
+520 EVKQNYD
-527 EAKEAYNQAK
+527 EAKNAYNQAK
-537 QSGYV
+537 KSGYV

-562 AIIEDTKEVNKQE
+562 AIIEDTKEINKQE

-594 MSDSLKESIK
+594 MSDTLKQSIQ

-614 SDWKKALKLQSMV
+614 SDWKKALQLQSLV
-627 DEVKRSGK
+627 DEAKRSGK
-635 KIPESVSEA
+635 KIPESVSKA
-644 MANGDYDKGI
+644 MAEGNYDKGI
-654 DKMERSLKK
+654 NKMKK
-663 STDKTS
+663 
-669 KSVEKAASKSIK
+669 VV
-681 GSFEKNIKAIQK
+681 K
-693 KANKNPVKFKG
+693 KATKESQKEADKNPTKFKG
-704 DTKDINKKVAQTNS
+704 DTKDIDKKVKSANS
-718 KKLNDKTSKLKGNL
+718 KKLKDKTSKLKGEL
-732 KDAIDKI
+732 KDVVQKI
-739 KTVNS
+739 SNVNKT
-744 KRLNSK
+744 KLKDK

-758 LASKVINK
+758 KASSVINS
-766 INNKR
+766 INNKK
-771 LKDKTLNIKGV
+771 LKDKTLNIKGI
-782 LTGLSAK
+782 LKGISTKA
-789 VKKALGLRRGTREI
+789 KKALGLRRGTREI

-815 ERVLTATEN
+815 ERVLTANEN
-824 NQYERMMAGFS
+824 NQYEKMISGFS
-835 SIGTNDKQIV
+835 SIGTNDQQIV

-862 DGRTLAQTT
+862 DGKTLAKTT
-871 APYMSDEIDKINYR
+871 APYISDEINKIDYR

>member
-12 TVDDEQAQLSL
+12 TVDDGQAQLSL
-23 KNLKDN
+23 KNLKDS
-29 VKNTSTSIDKYSAG
+29 VKDTSTSIDRYSAG

-50 AGRVGLASVGAITKI
+50 AGRIGLASVGAITKI
-65 GKSALDAY
+65 SKSALDAY

-85 LFGKSSSTVI
+85 LFGKSSSTII
-95 KNANKAYQTAGV
+95 KNANKAYKTAGV
-107 SANKYI
+107 SANKYM

-120 ASLISSLNGDTQKA
+120 ASLISSLNGNTQKA

-155 MDDVQRAYQG
+155 MEDVQRAYQG

-177 KLGYGGTKTE
+177 KLGYGGTRTE

-200 VKYDINNLSDVYEAI
+200 VKYDISNLSDVYEAI
-215 HVIQEEMG
+215 HVIQKEMN
-223 ITGTTAKEAADTIQG
+223 ITGTTAKEAADTIEG

-269 TKSIGNVGKNA
+269 TKSISNVGKNA
-280 LPVIKNVLTSMKG
+280 LPVIKNVLESMKG

-306 VSKMILAT
+306 VSKIILAT
-314 NNLKKFKAATEGASA
+314 NNLKKFKAATDGASA
-329 ISGVFSGKLKAS
+329 MSGVFSGKLKAS

-346 STGSKVGKLAS
+346 STGNKVGKLAS

-363 LQGAAAAGVL
+363 VQGAAAAGAL

-429 TALNDKQDKTSQ
+429 TALNDKQDKTKQ

-472 KDGEEIKDLNKYLEK
+472 ADGKEINDLNKYLER
-487 NIELLREQ
+487 NIELLKQQ
-495 AEAEVHKKNYK
+495 AEADVYKKNYK
-506 KAIEKKVEDESKMP
+506 KAIEKKVEDEGKMP
-520 DVKQNYD
+520 DVKQNYE
-527 EAKEAYNQAK
+527 EAKDAYNQAK

-542 SPQVSQELQR
+542 SPQVSQELQK

-594 MSDSLKESIK
+594 MSDTLKQSIQ

-614 SDWKKALKLQSMV
+614 SDWKKALQLQSLV
-627 DEVKRSGK
+627 DEAKRSGK
-635 KIPESVSEA
+635 KIPESVSKA
-644 MANGDYDKGI
+644 MADGNYDKGI
-654 DKMERSLKK
+654 NKMKK
-663 STDKTS
+663 
-669 KSVEKAASKSIK
+669 VV
-681 GSFEKNIKAIQK
+681 K
-693 KANKNPVKFKG
+693 KATKESQKEADKNPTKFKG
-704 DTKDINKKVAQTNS
+704 DTKDIDKKVKSTNS
-718 KKLNDKTSKLKGNL
+718 KKLKDKTSKLKGEL
-732 KDAIDKI
+732 KDVVQKI
-739 KTVNS
+739 NNVN
-744 KRLNSK
+744 KQKLKDK

-758 LASKVINK
+758 KASSVISS
-766 INNKR
+766 INNKK
-771 LKDKTLNIKGV
+771 LKDKTLNIKGI
-782 LTGLSAK
+782 LKGISAK
-789 VKKALGLRRGTREI
+789 AKKALGLRRGTREI

-815 ERVLTATEN
+815 ERVLTANEN
-824 NQYERMMAGFS
+824 NQYEKMISGFS
-835 SIGTNDKQIV
+835 SIGTNDQQIV

-862 DGRTLAQTT
+862 DGKTLAKTT
-871 APYMSDEIDKINYR
+871 APYISDEINKIDYR

>member
-12 TVDDEQAQLSL
+12 TVDDGQAQLSL
-23 KNLKDN
+23 KNLKDS
-29 VKNTSTSIDKYSAG
+29 VKDTSTSIDKYSAG

-50 AGRVGLASVGAITKI
+50 AGRIGLASVGAITKI
-65 GKSALDAY
+65 SKSALDAY

-85 LFGKSSSTVI
+85 LFGKSSSTII
-95 KNANKAYQTAGV
+95 KNANKAYRTAGV
-107 SANKYI
+107 SANKYM

-155 MDDVQRAYQG
+155 MEDIQRAYQG
-165 FSKQNYTMLDNL
+165 FAKQNYTMLDNL

-200 VKYDINNLSDVYEAI
+200 VKYDISNLSDVYEAI
-215 HVIQEEMG
+215 HVIQKEMN
-223 ITGTTAKEAADTIQG
+223 ITGTTAKEAADTIEG

-269 TKSIGNVGKNA
+269 TKSISNVGKNA
-280 LPVIKNVLTSMKG
+280 LPVIKNVLKSMKG

-314 NNLKKFKAATEGASA
+314 NNLKKFKAATDGASA
-329 ISGVFSGKLKAS
+329 MSGVFSGKLKAS

-346 STGSKVGKLAS
+346 STGNKVGKLAS

-363 LQGAAAAGVL
+363 VQGAAAAGVL

-429 TALNDKQDKTSQ
+429 TALNDKQDKTKQ

-472 KDGEEIKDLNKYLEK
+472 ADGKEINDLNKYLER
-487 NIELLREQ
+487 NIDLLKQQ
-495 AEAEVHKKNYK
+495 AEADVYKKNYK
-506 KAIEKKVEDESKMP
+506 KAIEKKVEDEGKMP
-520 DVKQNYD
+520 DVKQNYE
-527 EAKEAYNQAK
+527 EAKDAYNQAK
-537 QSGYV
+537 KSGYV

-594 MSDSLKESIK
+594 MSDTLKQSIQ

-614 SDWKKALKLQSMV
+614 SDWKKALQLQSLV
-627 DEVKRSGK
+627 DEAKRSGK
-635 KIPESVSEA
+635 KIPESVSKA
-644 MANGDYDKGI
+644 MAEGNYDKGI
-654 DKMERSLKK
+654 NKMKK
-663 STDKTS
+663 
-669 KSVEKAASKSIK
+669 VV
-681 GSFEKNIKAIQK
+681 K
-693 KANKNPVKFKG
+693 KATKESQKEADKNPTKFKG
-704 DTKDINKKVAQTNS
+704 DTKDIDKKVKSTNS
-718 KKLNDKTSKLKGNL
+718 KKLKDKTSKLKGEL
-732 KDAIDKI
+732 KDVVQKI
-739 KTVNS
+739 SNVN
-744 KRLNSK
+744 KQKLKDK
-750 TSKLNAKD
+750 TSKLQAKD
-758 LASKVINK
+758 KASSVISS
-766 INNKR
+766 INGKK

-782 LTGLSAK
+782 LKGISAK
-789 VKKALGLRRGTREI
+789 AKKALGLRRGTREI

-815 ERVLTATEN
+815 ERVLTANEN
-824 NQYERMMAGFS
+824 NQYEKMISGFS
-835 SIGTNDKQIV
+835 SIGTNDQQIV

-862 DGRTLAQTT
+862 DGKTLAKTT
-871 APYMSDEIDKINYR
+871 APYISDEINKIDYR

>member
-12 TVDDEQAQLSL
+12 TVDDGQAQLSL
-23 KNLKDN
+23 KNLKDS
-29 VKNTSTSIDKYSAG
+29 VKDTSTSIDKYSAG

-50 AGRVGLASVGAITKI
+50 AGRIGLASVGAITKI
-65 GKSALDAY
+65 SKSALDAY

-85 LFGKSSSTVI
+85 LFGKSSSTII
-95 KNANKAYQTAGV
+95 KNANKAYKTAGV
-107 SANKYI
+107 SANKYM

-155 MDDVQRAYQG
+155 MEDIQRAYQG
-165 FSKQNYTMLDNL
+165 FAKQNYTMLDNL

-200 VKYDINNLSDVYEAI
+200 VKYDISNLSDVYEAI
-215 HVIQEEMG
+215 HVIQKEMN
-223 ITGTTAKEAADTIQG
+223 ITGTTAKEAADTIEG

-269 TKSIGNVGKNA
+269 TKSISNVGKNA
-280 LPVIKNVLTSMKG
+280 LPVIKNVLKSMKG

-306 VSKMILAT
+306 VSKIILAT
-314 NNLKKFKAATEGASA
+314 NNLKKFKAATDGASA
-329 ISGVFSGKLKAS
+329 MSGVFSGKLKAS

-346 STGSKVGKLAS
+346 STGNKVGKLAS

-363 LQGAAAAGVL
+363 VQGAAAAGVL

-429 TALNDKQDKTSQ
+429 TALNNKQDKTKQ

-472 KDGEEIKDLNKYLEK
+472 ADGKEINDLNKYLER
-487 NIELLREQ
+487 NIELLKQQ
-495 AEAEVHKKNYK
+495 AEADVYKKNYK

-520 DVKQNYD
+520 DVKQNYE
-527 EAKEAYNQAK
+527 EAKDAYNQAK
-537 QSGYV
+537 KSGYV

-562 AIIEDTKEVNKQE
+562 AIIEDTKEINKQE

-594 MSDSLKESIK
+594 MSDTLKQSIQ

-614 SDWKKALKLQSMV
+614 SDWKKALQLQSLV
-627 DEVKRSGK
+627 DEAKRSGK
-635 KIPESVSEA
+635 KIPESVSKA
-644 MANGDYDKGI
+644 MADGNYDKGI
-654 DKMERSLKK
+654 NKMKK
-663 STDKTS
+663 
-669 KSVEKAASKSIK
+669 VV
-681 GSFEKNIKAIQK
+681 K
-693 KANKNPVKFKG
+693 KATKESQKEADKNPTKFKG
-704 DTKDINKKVAQTNS
+704 DTKDVDKKVKSTNNKKL
-718 KKLNDKTSKLKGNL
+718 KDKTSKLKGELRDAIQKINNVNNQKL
-732 KDAIDKI
+732 KD
-739 KTVNS
+739 
-744 KRLNSK
+744 K

-758 LASKVINK
+758 KASSVISS
-766 INNKR
+766 INGKK

-782 LTGLSAK
+782 LKGISAK
-789 VKKALGLRRGTREI
+789 AKKALGLRRGTREI

-815 ERVLTATEN
+815 ERVLTANEN
-824 NQYERMMAGFS
+824 NQYEKMMSGFS
-835 SIGTNDKQIV
+835 SIGTNDQQIV

>member
-12 TVDDEQAQLSL
+12 TVDDGQAQLSL
-23 KNLKDN
+23 KNLKDS
-29 VKNTSTSIDKYSAG
+29 VKDTSTSIDKYSAG

-50 AGRVGLASVGAITKI
+50 AGRIGLASVGAITKI
-65 GKSALDAY
+65 SKSALDAY

-85 LFGKSSSTVI
+85 LFGKSSSTII
-95 KNANKAYQTAGV
+95 KNANKAYRTAGV
-107 SANKYI
+107 SANKYM

-155 MDDVQRAYQG
+155 MEDIQRAYQG
-165 FSKQNYTMLDNL
+165 FAKQNYTMLDNL

-200 VKYDINNLSDVYEAI
+200 VKYDISNLSDVYEAI
-215 HVIQEEMG
+215 HVIQKEMN
-223 ITGTTAKEAADTIQG
+223 ITGTTAKEAADTIEG

-255 SGSEKDIQKTTKAL
+255 SGSEKDIQRTTKAL
-269 TKSIGNVGKNA
+269 TKSISNVGKNA
-280 LPVIKNVLTSMKG
+280 LPVIKNVLKSMKG

-314 NNLKKFKAATEGASA
+314 NNLKKFKAATDGASA
-329 ISGVFSGKLKAS
+329 MSGVFSGKLKAS

-346 STGSKVGKLAS
+346 STGNKVGKLAS

-363 LQGAAAAGVL
+363 VQGAAAAGVL

-429 TALNDKQDKTSQ
+429 TALNDKQDKTKQ

-472 KDGEEIKDLNKYLEK
+472 ADGKEIKDLNKYLER
-487 NIELLREQ
+487 NIDLLKQQ
-495 AEAEVHKKNYK
+495 AEADVYKKDYK

-520 DVKQNYD
+520 DVKQNYE
-527 EAKEAYNQAK
+527 EAKDAYNQAK
-537 QSGYV
+537 KSGYV

-552 AKAEYHDLAR
+552 AKSEYHDLAR
-562 AIIEDTKEVNKQE
+562 AIIEDTKEINKQE

-594 MSDSLKESIK
+594 MSDTLKQSIQ

-614 SDWKKALKLQSMV
+614 SDWKKALQLQSMV
-627 DEVKRSGK
+627 DEAKRSGK
-635 KIPESVSEA
+635 KIPESVSKA
-644 MANGDYDKGI
+644 MANGNYDKGI
-654 DKMERSLKK
+654 NKMKK
-663 STDKTS
+663 
-669 KSVEKAASKSIK
+669 VV
-681 GSFEKNIKAIQK
+681 K
-693 KANKNPVKFKG
+693 KATKESQKEADKNPTKFKG
-704 DTKDINKKVAQTNS
+704 DTKDIDKKVKSTNS
-718 KKLNDKTSKLKGNL
+718 KKLKDKTSKLKGEL
-732 KDAIDKI
+732 KDVVQKI
-739 KTVNS
+739 SNVNKT
-744 KRLNSK
+744 KLKDK
-750 TSKLNAKD
+750 TSNLHAKD
-758 LASKVINK
+758 KASSVISS
-766 INNKR
+766 INGKK

-782 LTGLSAK
+782 LKGISAK
-789 VKKALGLRRGTREI
+789 AKKALGLRRGTREI

-815 ERVLTATEN
+815 ERVLTANEN
-824 NQYERMMAGFS
+824 NQYEKMISGFS
-835 SIGTNDKQIV
+835 SIGTNDQQIV

-862 DGRTLAQTT
+862 DGKTLAKTT
-871 APYMSDEIDKINYR
+871 APYISDEINKIDYR

>member
-12 TVDDEQAQLSL
+12 TVDDGQAQLSL
-23 KNLKDN
+23 KNLKDS
-29 VKNTSTSIDKYSAG
+29 VKDTSTSIDKYSAG

-50 AGRVGLASVGAITKI
+50 AGRIGLASVGAITKI
-65 GKSALDAY
+65 SKSALDAY

-85 LFGKSSSTVI
+85 LFGKSSSTII
-95 KNANKAYQTAGV
+95 KNANKAYRTAGV
-107 SANKYI
+107 SANKYM

-155 MDDVQRAYQG
+155 MEDIQRAYQG
-165 FSKQNYTMLDNL
+165 FAKQNYTMLDNL

-200 VKYDINNLSDVYEAI
+200 VKYDISNLSDVYEAI
-215 HVIQEEMG
+215 HVIQKEMN
-223 ITGTTAKEAADTIQG
+223 ITGTTAKEAADTIEG

-255 SGSEKDIQKTTKAL
+255 SGSEKDIQRTTKAL
-269 TKSIGNVGKNA
+269 TKSISNVGKNA
-280 LPVIKNVLTSMKG
+280 LPVIKNVLKSMKG

-314 NNLKKFKAATEGASA
+314 NNLKKFKAATDGASA
-329 ISGVFSGKLKAS
+329 MSGVFSGKLKAS

-346 STGSKVGKLAS
+346 STGNKVGKLAS

-363 LQGAAAAGVL
+363 VQGAAAAGVL

-429 TALNDKQDKTSQ
+429 TALNNKQDKTKQ

-472 KDGEEIKDLNKYLEK
+472 ADGKEINDLNKYLER
-487 NIELLREQ
+487 NIDLLKQQ
-495 AEAEVHKKNYK
+495 AEADVYKKNYK

-527 EAKEAYNQAK
+527 EAKDAYNQAK
-537 QSGYV
+537 KSGYV

-594 MSDSLKESIK
+594 MSDTLKQSIQ

-614 SDWKKALKLQSMV
+614 SDWKKALQLQSLV
-627 DEVKRSGK
+627 DEAKRSGK
-635 KIPESVSEA
+635 KIPESVSKA
-644 MANGDYDKGI
+644 MADGNYDKGI
-654 DKMERSLKK
+654 NKMKK
-663 STDKTS
+663 
-669 KSVEKAASKSIK
+669 VV
-681 GSFEKNIKAIQK
+681 K
-693 KANKNPVKFKG
+693 KATKESQKEADKNPTKFKG
-704 DTKDINKKVAQTNS
+704 DTKDIDKKVKSTNS
-718 KKLNDKTSKLKGNL
+718 KKLKDKTSKLKGEL
-732 KDAIDKI
+732 KDVVQKI
-739 KTVNS
+739 SNVNKT
-744 KRLNSK
+744 KLKDK

-758 LASKVINK
+758 KASSVISS
-766 INNKR
+766 INGKK

-782 LTGLSAK
+782 LKGISAK
-789 VKKALGLRRGTREI
+789 AKKALGLRRGTREI

-815 ERVLTATEN
+815 ERVLTANEN
-824 NQYERMMAGFS
+824 NQYEKMISGFS
-835 SIGTNDKQIV
+835 SIGTSDQQIV

-862 DGRTLAQTT
+862 DGKTLAKTT
-871 APYMSDEIDKINYR
+871 APYISDEINKIDYR

>member
-12 TVDDEQAQLSL
+12 TVDDGQAQLSL
-23 KNLKDN
+23 KNLKDS
-29 VKNTSTSIDKYSAG
+29 VKDTSTSIDKYSAG

-50 AGRVGLASVGAITKI
+50 AGRIGLASVGAITKI
-65 GKSALDAY
+65 SKSALDAY

-85 LFGKSSSTVI
+85 LFGKSSSTII
-95 KNANKAYQTAGV
+95 KNANKAYRTAGV
-107 SANKYI
+107 SANKYM

-155 MDDVQRAYQG
+155 MEDIQRAYQG
-165 FSKQNYTMLDNL
+165 FAKQNYTMLDNL

-200 VKYDINNLSDVYEAI
+200 VKYDISNLSDVYEAI
-215 HVIQEEMG
+215 HVIQKEMN
-223 ITGTTAKEAADTIQG
+223 ITGTTAKEAADTIEG

-269 TKSIGNVGKNA
+269 TKSISNVGKNA
-280 LPVIKNVLTSMKG
+280 LPVIKNVLKSMKG

-306 VSKMILAT
+306 VSKIILAT
-314 NNLKKFKAATEGASA
+314 NNLKKFKAATDGASA
-329 ISGVFSGKLKAS
+329 MSGVFSGKLKAS

-346 STGSKVGKLAS
+346 STGNKVGKLAS

-363 LQGAAAAGVL
+363 VQGAAAAGAL

-429 TALNDKQDKTSQ
+429 TALNNKQDKTKQ

-472 KDGEEIKDLNKYLEK
+472 ADGKEINDLNKYLER
-487 NIELLREQ
+487 NIDLLKQQ
-495 AEAEVHKKNYK
+495 AEADVYKKNYK

-520 DVKQNYD
+520 DVKQNYE
-527 EAKEAYNQAK
+527 EAKDAYNQAK
-537 QSGYV
+537 KSGYV
-542 SPQVSQELQR
+542 SPQLSQELQR

-562 AIIEDTKEVNKQE
+562 AIIEDTKEINKQE

-594 MSDSLKESIK
+594 MSDTLKQSIQT
-604 SGQMKLPTKP
+604 GQMKLPTKP
-614 SDWKKALKLQSMV
+614 SDWKKALQLQSMV
-627 DEVKRSGK
+627 DEAKRSGK
-635 KIPESVSEA
+635 KIPESVSKA
-644 MANGDYDKGI
+644 MADGNYDKGI
-654 DKMERSLKK
+654 NKMKK
-663 STDKTS
+663 
-669 KSVEKAASKSIK
+669 VV
-681 GSFEKNIKAIQK
+681 K
-693 KANKNPVKFKG
+693 KATKESQKEADKNPTKFKG
-704 DTKDINKKVAQTNS
+704 DTKDIDKKVKSTNS
-718 KKLNDKTSKLKGNL
+718 KKLKDKTSKLKGEL
-732 KDAIDKI
+732 KDVVQKI
-739 KTVNS
+739 SNVNKT
-744 KRLNSK
+744 KLKDK

-758 LASKVINK
+758 KASSVISS
-766 INNKR
+766 INNKK
-771 LKDKTLNIKGV
+771 LKDKTLNIKGI
-782 LTGLSAK
+782 LTGISAK
-789 VKKALGLRRGTREI
+789 AKKALGLRRGTREI

-815 ERVLTATEN
+815 ERVLTANEN
-824 NQYERMMAGFS
+824 NQYEKMISGFS
-835 SIGTNDKQIV
+835 SIGTNDQQIV

-862 DGRTLAQTT
+862 DGKTLAKTT
-871 APYMSDEIDKINYR
+871 APYISDEINKIDYR

>member
-150 VFGSN
+150 VFGSS

-177 KLGYGGTKTE
+177 KLGYGGTREE
-187 MERLLKDAEKISG
+187 MQRLLSDAEKITG

-215 HVIQEEMG
+215 HVIQEEMN
-223 ITGTTAKEAADTIQG
+223 ITGTTAKEAADTIEG

-269 TKSIGNVGKNA
+269 TKSISNVGKNA
-280 LPVIKNVLTSMKG
+280 LPVIKNVLKSMKG

-306 VSKMILAT
+306 VSKIILAT
-314 NNLKKFKAATEGASA
+314 NNLKKFKQATDGASA
-329 ISGVFSGKLKAS
+329 MSGVFSGKLKAS

-346 STGSKVGKLAS
+346 STGNKVGKLAS

-363 LQGAAAAGVL
+363 VQGAAAAGVL

-410 SIDNVAAVAREA
+410 SIDNVAEVAREA

-429 TALNDKQDKTSQ
+429 TALNDKQDKTKQ

-472 KDGEEIKDLNKYLEK
+472 ADGKEINDLNKYLER
-487 NIELLREQ
+487 NIELLRQQ
-495 AEAEVHKKNYK
+495 AEANVYKKNYQ
-506 KAIEKKVEDESKMP
+506 KAIEKKVEDEGKMP
-520 DVKQNYD
+520 DVKQNYE
-527 EAKEAYNQAK
+527 EAKDAYNQAK
-537 QSGYV
+537 KSGYV
-542 SPQVSQELQR
+542 SPQVSQELQK
-552 AKAEYHDLAR
+552 AKSEYHDLAR
-562 AIIEDTKEVNKQE
+562 AIIEDTKEINKQE
-575 INIKGWKNITK
+575 INITGWKNITK
-586 EAKEAGIK
+586 EAKKAGIK
-594 MSDSLKESIK
+594 MSDTLKESLK

-614 SDWKKALKLQSMV
+614 SDWKKALQLQSLV
-627 DEVKRSGK
+627 DEAKKSGK
-635 KIPESVSEA
+635 KIPQSVSKA
-644 MANGDYDKGI
+644 MAEGNYDKGI
-654 DKMERSLKK
+654 NKMKK
-663 STDKTS
+663 
-669 KSVEKAASKSIK
+669 VV
-681 GSFEKNIKAIQK
+681 K
-693 KANKNPVKFKG
+693 KATKEGQKEADKHPTKFKA
-704 DTKDINKKVAQTNS
+704 DTKDVDKKVKSTNS
-718 KKLNDKTSKLKGNL
+718 KKLKDKTSKLKGEQRDAIQKISNVNKTKL
-732 KDAIDKI
+732 KDKI
-739 KTVNS
+739 
-744 KRLNSK
+744 
-750 TSKLNAKD
+750 SKLNAKD
-758 LASKVINK
+758 KASSVINS
-766 INNKR
+766 INGKK

-782 LTGLSAK
+782 LKGISAK
-789 VKKALGLRRGTREI
+789 AKKALGLRRGTREI

-815 ERVLTATEN
+815 ERVLTANEN
-824 NQYERMMAGFS
+824 NQYEKMMSGFSS

-845 ELINALKNNSI
+845 ELINALKSNSI

-862 DGRTLAQTT
+862 DGKTLARTT
-871 APYMSDEIDKINYR
+871 APYISDEINKIDYR

>member
-12 TVDDEQAQLSL
+12 TVDDGQAQLSL
-23 KNLKDN
+23 KNLKDS
-29 VKNTSTSIDKYSAG
+29 VKDTSTSIDKYSAG

-50 AGRVGLASVGAITKI
+50 AGRIGLASVGAITKI
-65 GKSALDAY
+65 SKSALDAY

-85 LFGKSSSTVI
+85 LFGKSSSTII
-95 KNANKAYQTAGV
+95 KNANKAYRTAGV
-107 SANKYI
+107 SANKYM

-155 MDDVQRAYQG
+155 MEDIQRAYQG
-165 FSKQNYTMLDNL
+165 FAKQNYTMLDNL

-200 VKYDINNLSDVYEAI
+200 VKYDISNLSDVYEAI
-215 HVIQEEMG
+215 HVIQKEMN
-223 ITGTTAKEAADTIQG
+223 ITGTTAKEAADTIEG

-247 ENWLTAIG
+247 KNWLTAIG
-255 SGSEKDIQKTTKAL
+255 SGSEKDIQRTTKAL
-269 TKSIGNVGKNA
+269 TKSISNVGKNA
-280 LPVIKNVLTSMKG
+280 LPVIKNVLKSMKG

-306 VSKMILAT
+306 VSKIILAT
-314 NNLKKFKAATEGASA
+314 NNLKKFKAATDGASA
-329 ISGVFSGKLKAS
+329 MSGVFSGKLKAS

-346 STGSKVGKLAS
+346 STGNKVGKLAS

-363 LQGAAAAGVL
+363 VQGAAAAGVL

-429 TALNDKQDKTSQ
+429 TALNDKQDKTKQ

-472 KDGEEIKDLNKYLEK
+472 ADGKEIKDLNKYLER

-495 AEAEVHKKNYK
+495 AEAEVHKKNYQ

-520 DVKQNYD
+520 DVKQNYE
-527 EAKEAYNQAK
+527 EAKDAYNQAK
-537 QSGYV
+537 KSGYV

-552 AKAEYHDLAR
+552 AKSEYHDLAR

-594 MSDSLKESIK
+594 MSDTLKQSIQ

-614 SDWKKALKLQSMV
+614 SDWKKALQLQSLV
-627 DEVKRSGK
+627 DEAKRSGK
-635 KIPESVSEA
+635 KIPESVSKA
-644 MANGDYDKGI
+644 MADGNYDKGI
-654 DKMERSLKK
+654 NKMKK
-663 STDKTS
+663 
-669 KSVEKAASKSIK
+669 VV
-681 GSFEKNIKAIQK
+681 K
-693 KANKNPVKFKG
+693 KATKESQKEADKHPTKFKG
-704 DTKDINKKVAQTNS
+704 DTKDIDKKVKSTNS
-718 KKLNDKTSKLKGNL
+718 KKLKDKTSKLKGEL
-732 KDAIDKI
+732 KDVVQKI
-739 KTVNS
+739 SNVN
-744 KRLNSK
+744 KQKLKDK

-758 LASKVINK
+758 KASSVINS
-766 INNKR
+766 INGKK

-782 LTGLSAK
+782 LKGISAK
-789 VKKALGLRRGTREI
+789 AKKALGLRRGTREI

-815 ERVLTATEN
+815 ERVLTANEN
-824 NQYERMMAGFS
+824 NQYEKMISGFS
-835 SIGTNDKQIV
+835 SIGTNDQQIV

-862 DGRTLAQTT
+862 DGKTLAKTT
-871 APYMSDEIDKINYR
+871 APYISDEINKIDYR